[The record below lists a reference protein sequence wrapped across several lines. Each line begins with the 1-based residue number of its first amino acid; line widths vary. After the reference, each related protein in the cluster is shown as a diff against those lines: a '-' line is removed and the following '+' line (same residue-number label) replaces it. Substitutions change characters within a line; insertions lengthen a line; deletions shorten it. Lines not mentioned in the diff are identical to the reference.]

1 MITINIVDRL
11 VGPIIKKEVKYLLP
25 KFSVK
30 KPLTVFVSVI
40 MVLMLGFVSFTKMTP
55 DLLPSIDLPYVIAM
69 TTYPG
74 SNPEK
79 IETTVTK
86 PIEQAVATTSGIK
99 NVTSVSNENYSVVIM
114 EFNQDT
120 NMDTAMLDLNGKI
133 DLIKDSLED
142 GVGSTTLM
150 QLNPDMMPVMTL
162 SIDVDGMDINEV
174 SKYVTNEVIP
184 KFERINGVA
193 SVTGVGL
200 VEKQLEI
207 SLDKDKIDEL
217 NEKLKYS
224 VTSDLDKQ
232 QSKLDSAKS
241 EIQNGKAALEEES
254 NKQMKKLLEAS
265 SQLQSGISQ
274 LESMAGI
281 LNSTGSSKEDL
292 ENYVVNATSTLNNTK
307 SKLDELKNQLNNL
320 PEDSTVDKNQLQDD
334 ISSLEGVITSL
345 QTAISNTSQGINAI
359 DSLETLKKQQQQLED
374 AKLTLSQELTK
385 ATVQL
390 SVSEAQIESAETQ
403 LNEARKQ
410 ALESADITE
419 KITPETI
426 NQILAAENFSMP
438 AGYVSDDETEY
449 SVKVGDKFNTI
460 NEVKNLILF
469 SMDGIG
475 DVYLKDIASVEMSDN
490 SSESY
495 TNINGNPGVMLSFQ
509 KTSTASTTN
518 VCNEINSVSKDL
530 INNNDNLHILSLM
543 DQGIYIDFIVSSVL
557 KNLVYGGILAIIVLL
572 VFLKSIKPTI
582 VIAFSIPISLLF
594 AIVLMYFSGVTLNI
608 ISLSGL
614 ALGVGMLV
622 DNSIVVIE
630 NIYRLR
636 NQGIGKFKAAVYGA
650 RQVSGAIFASTLTTI
665 CVFLPIVF
673 TEGITRQ
680 LFTDMGLTIAYS
692 LIASL
697 IVALTLVPCMAS
709 NLLSNVDEK
718 THPLF
723 DKIINTYEKLLRLCL
738 KFKPVVLCLAVGLL
752 ILSAFATTKIG
763 TSFMPEMD
771 SPQMMAT
778 INIDSDFSKEE
789 ARDIVDNVVQQVL
802 TIDDIK
808 GIGAMDS
815 SNSMSFGSSSSNNPN
830 NMSAYII
837 LKDDKKKSN
846 DEISEEIK
854 EKTKSLDCE
863 VTVSSSSMDTSSLG
877 GSGLNIMVKGD
888 SLDKLKDI
896 SDDLVNMLS
905 DIEGTTNIDG
915 GMGLNTQEERII
927 INKNEA
933 MKYGLTVAQVF
944 QQVSSELSKE
954 TTSTTLTINSEDY
967 PVIIV
972 NHDSSDLN
980 ELEDIEVKGTEG
992 TETVSV
998 KLKDISSISMADTPA
1013 SINHDNQ
1020 TRYISVTAAIDSKH
1034 NIGLVSRE
1042 VQAKLDNYKTPSG
1055 YEIDMSGETESI
1067 NQAISDLVKM
1077 IALAIAFIYLIM
1089 VAQFQSLL
1097 SPFIVMFTIPLAFT
1111 GGLLALVLTGQ
1122 ELSVIS
1128 MLGFLVLAGVV
1139 VNNGIVFVDYV
1150 NQLRINGLSKKEA
1163 LIEAGRTRIRPILMT
1178 ALTTILAMST
1188 MALGVGMGSE
1198 MSQSLAIVTIG
1209 GLAYATLLTLFVV
1222 PTLYDIFHRRK
1233 ELRQIIIDEED

>member
-1 MITINIVDRL
+1 M
-11 VGPIIKKEVKYLLP
+11 LP
-25 KFSVK
+25 KFSVR

-74 SNPEK
+74 SSPEK

-86 PIEQAVATTSGIK
+86 PIEQAVSTTSGIK
-99 NVTSVSNENYSVVIM
+99 NVTSVSNENYSVVIL

-142 GVGSTTLM
+142 GVGATTLM

-162 SIDVDGMDINEV
+162 SIDVDNMDIQEV
-174 SKYVTNEVIP
+174 STYVNNEIIP

-193 SVTGVGL
+193 SVTGTGL

-207 SLDKDKIDEL
+207 SLNKDKIDQLNKEL
-217 NEKLKYS
+217 KSS
-224 VTSDLDKQ
+224 VTSKLDKQ
-232 QSKLDSAKS
+232 QSQLNNAKS
-241 EIQNGKAALEEES
+241 EIKNGKAALEKQS
-254 NKQMKKLLEAS
+254 NTQMKKLLEAS

-292 ENYVVNATSTLNNTK
+292 EKYITSATTTLNDTK
-307 SKLDELKNQLNNL
+307 SKLKYLKEQLNDL
-320 PEDSTVDKNQLQDD
+320 PEESTVDKKQLQKD
-334 ISSLEGVITSL
+334 IASLESIITSL
-345 QTAISNTSQGINAI
+345 EKAIANAGQGIGAI
-359 DSLETLKKQQQQLED
+359 DSLETLKKQQKELES

-390 SVSEAQIESAETQ
+390 SLSESQIKSAETQ

-410 ALESADITE
+410 ALESADITN

-426 NQILAAENFSMP
+426 NQILTAENFSMP
-438 AGYVSDDETEY
+438 AGYISDDETEY
-449 SVKVGDKFNTI
+449 SVKVGDKFTSI

-469 SMDGIG
+469 SMDGVG
-475 DVYLKDIASVEMSDN
+475 DVHLKDIANVKMSDN
-490 SSESY
+490 SSDSY
-495 TNINGNPGVMLSFQ
+495 TNVNGNAGVILSFQ
-509 KTSTASTTN
+509 KTSTASTTK
-518 VCNEINSVSKDL
+518 VCNEINKVIKDL
-530 INNNDNLHILSLM
+530 NNSNDKLHILSLM
-543 DQGIYIDFIVSSVL
+543 DQGVYIDFIISSVL
-557 KNLVYGGILAIIVLL
+557 DNLIYGGILAIIVLL
-572 VFLKSIKPTI
+572 IFLKSIKPTI

-636 NQGIGKFKAAVYGA
+636 NKGMGKFKAAVYGA

-718 THPLF
+718 PHPLF
-723 DKIINTYEKLLRLCL
+723 DKIVDGYEKLLRLCL
-738 KFKPVVLCLAVGLL
+738 RFKPVVLCFSVALL
-752 ILSAFATTKIG
+752 IVAAFATTKIG
-763 TSFMPEMD
+763 TSFMPKMD

-778 INIDSDFSKEE
+778 INIDSDLPKDE
-789 ARDIVDNVVQQVL
+789 ARHITDQVVQQVL
-802 TIDDIK
+802 TINDVE
-808 GIGAMDS
+808 GIGAMNS
-815 SNSMSFGSSSSNNPN
+815 SGTMSFGTSSNNPN
-830 NMSAYII
+830 NMSAYVI
-837 LKDDKKKSN
+837 LKDDKKKTN

-854 EKTKSLDCE
+854 EKTKSLNCE

-877 GSGLNIMVKGD
+877 GSGLKIIVKGD
-888 SLDKLKDI
+888 DLDELKKI
-896 SDDLVNMLS
+896 SDDLVGMLS
-905 DIEGTTNIDG
+905 KIEGTTGING
-915 GMGLNTQEERII
+915 GMGVTTKEEKIV
-927 INKNEA
+927 INKNKA

-944 QQVSSELSKE
+944 QQVSAKLSTE

-972 NHDSSDLN
+972 NNNTSNLDKLKN
-980 ELEDIEVKGTEG
+980 VEITGTKGTKS
-992 TETVSV
+992 VSV
-998 KLKDISSISMADTPA
+998 KLKDISSIEMTDTPT

-1020 TRYISVTAAIDSKH
+1020 TRYISVTAGIDSKH
-1034 NIGLVSRE
+1034 NIGLVSKE
-1042 VQAKLDNYKTPSG
+1042 VQSKLDDYKAPTG
-1055 YEIDMSGETESI
+1055 YEIKMGGETESI
-1067 NQAISDLVKM
+1067 NQAISDLIKM

-1111 GGLLALVLTGQ
+1111 GGLLALIITGQ

-1150 NQLRINGLSKKEA
+1150 NQLRINGLNKKDA

-1188 MALGVGMGSE
+1188 MALGVGMGAE
-1198 MSQSLAIVTIG
+1198 MSQALAIVTIG
-1209 GLAYATLLTLFVV
+1209 GLTYATLLTLFVV

>member
-1 MITINIVDRL
+1 M
-11 VGPIIKKEVKYLLP
+11 KYLLP
-25 KFSVK
+25 KFSVR
-30 KPLTVFVSVI
+30 KPFTVFVSVI

-74 SNPEK
+74 SSPEK

-86 PIEQAVATTSGIK
+86 PIEKAVSTTSGIK
-99 NVTSVSNENYSVVIM
+99 NVTSVSNENYSVVIL

-142 GVGSTTLM
+142 GVGATTLM

-162 SIDVDGMDINEV
+162 SIDVDNMDIQEV
-174 SKYVTNEVIP
+174 STYVNNEIIP

-193 SVTGVGL
+193 SVTGTGL

-207 SLDKDKIDEL
+207 SLNKDKIDQLNNEL
-217 NEKLKYS
+217 KSN
-224 VTSDLDKQ
+224 VTSKLDKQ
-232 QSKLDSAKS
+232 QSQLNNAKS
-241 EIQNGKAALEEES
+241 EIKNGKAALEKQS
-254 NKQMKKLLEAS
+254 NAQMKKLLEAS
-265 SQLQSGISQ
+265 SQLQSGIGQ

-292 ENYVVNATSTLNNTK
+292 EKYITSATTTLNDTK
-307 SKLDELKNQLNNL
+307 SKLKDLKEQLNDL
-320 PEDSTVDKNQLQDD
+320 PEGSAVDKKQLQEN
-334 ISSLEGVITSL
+334 IANLESIITSL
-345 QTAISNTSQGINAI
+345 EKAIANAGQGIGAI
-359 DSLETLKKQQQQLED
+359 DSLETLKKQQKELES

-390 SVSEAQIESAETQ
+390 SVSESQIKSAETQ

-410 ALESADITE
+410 ALESADITN

-426 NQILAAENFSMP
+426 NQILTAENFSMP
-438 AGYVSDDETEY
+438 AGYISDDETEY
-449 SVKVGDKFNTI
+449 SVKVGDKFTSI

-475 DVYLKDIASVEMSDN
+475 DVHLKDIANVKMSDN
-490 SSESY
+490 SSHSY
-495 TNINGNPGVMLSFQ
+495 TNVNGNAGVILSFQ
-509 KTSTASTTN
+509 KTSTASTTK
-518 VCNEINSVSKDL
+518 VCNEINKVIKDL
-530 INNNDNLHILSLM
+530 NNSNDKLHILSLM
-543 DQGIYIDFIVSSVL
+543 DQGVYIDFIISSVL
-557 KNLVYGGILAIIVLL
+557 DNLIYGGILAIIVLL
-572 VFLKSIKPTI
+572 IFLKSIKPTI

-636 NQGIGKFKAAVYGA
+636 NKGMDKFKAAVYGA

-718 THPLF
+718 SHPLF
-723 DKIINTYEKLLRLCL
+723 DKIVDGYEKLLRLCL
-738 KFKPVVLCLAVGLL
+738 RFKPVVLCFSIALL
-752 ILSAFATTKIG
+752 IVAAFATTKIG
-763 TSFMPEMD
+763 TSFMPKMD

-778 INIDSDFSKEE
+778 INIDSDLPKDE
-789 ARDIVDNVVQQVL
+789 ARHIADQVVQQVL
-802 TIDDIK
+802 TIEDVE
-808 GIGAMDS
+808 GIGAMNS
-815 SNSMSFGSSSSNNPN
+815 SGTMSFGTSSNNPN
-830 NMSAYII
+830 NMSAYVI
-837 LKDDKKKSN
+837 LKDDKKKTN

-854 EKTKSLDCE
+854 EKTKSLKCE

-877 GSGLNIMVKGD
+877 GSGLKIIVKGD
-888 SLDKLKDI
+888 DLDELKKI
-896 SDDLVNMLS
+896 SDDLVGMLS
-905 DIEGTTNIDG
+905 NIEGTTDING
-915 GMGLNTQEERII
+915 GMGVTTKEEKIV
-927 INKNEA
+927 INKNKA

-944 QQVSSELSKE
+944 QQVSAKLSTE

-972 NHDSSDLN
+972 NNNTSNLDKLKN
-980 ELEDIEVKGTEG
+980 VEITGTKGTESI
-992 TETVSV
+992 SV
-998 KLKDISSISMADTPA
+998 KLKDISSIEMTDTPT

-1020 TRYISVTAAIDSKH
+1020 TRYISVTASIDSKH
-1034 NIGLVSRE
+1034 NIGLISKE
-1042 VQAKLDNYKTPSG
+1042 VQSKLDDYKAPIG
-1055 YEIDMSGETESI
+1055 YEIKMGGETESI
-1067 NQAISDLVKM
+1067 NQAISDLIKM

-1111 GGLLALVLTGQ
+1111 GGLLALIITGQ

-1150 NQLRINGLSKKEA
+1150 NQLRISGLNKKDA

-1188 MALGVGMGSE
+1188 MALGVGMGAE

-1209 GLAYATLLTLFVV
+1209 GLTYATLLTLFVV

>member
-1 MITINIVDRL
+1 M
-11 VGPIIKKEVKYLLP
+11 LP
-25 KFSVK
+25 KFSVR

-74 SNPEK
+74 SSPEK

-86 PIEQAVATTSGIK
+86 PIEQAVSTTSGIK
-99 NVTSVSNENYSVVIM
+99 NVTSVSNENYSVVIL

-142 GVGSTTLM
+142 GVGATTLM

-162 SIDVDGMDINEV
+162 SIDVDNMDIQEV
-174 SKYVTNEVIP
+174 STYVNNEIIP

-193 SVTGVGL
+193 SVTGTGL

-207 SLDKDKIDEL
+207 SLNKDKIDQLNKEL
-217 NEKLKYS
+217 KSS
-224 VTSDLDKQ
+224 VTSKLDKQ
-232 QSKLDSAKS
+232 QSQLNNAKS
-241 EIQNGKAALEEES
+241 EIKNGKAALEKQS
-254 NKQMKKLLEAS
+254 NTQMKKLLEAS

-292 ENYVVNATSTLNNTK
+292 EKYITSATTTLNDTK
-307 SKLDELKNQLNNL
+307 SKLKYLKEQLNDL
-320 PEDSTVDKNQLQDD
+320 PEESAVDKKQLQKD
-334 ISSLEGVITSL
+334 IASLESIITSL
-345 QTAISNTSQGINAI
+345 EKAIANAGQGIGAI
-359 DSLETLKKQQQQLED
+359 DSLETLKKQQKELES

-390 SVSEAQIESAETQ
+390 SLSESQIKSAETQ

-410 ALESADITE
+410 ALESADITN

-426 NQILAAENFSMP
+426 NQILTAENFSMP
-438 AGYVSDDETEY
+438 AGYISDDETEY
-449 SVKVGDKFNTI
+449 SVKVGDKFTSI

-469 SMDGIG
+469 SMDGVG
-475 DVYLKDIASVEMSDN
+475 DVHLKDIANVKMSDN
-490 SSESY
+490 SSDSY
-495 TNINGNPGVMLSFQ
+495 TNVNGNAGVILSFQ
-509 KTSTASTTN
+509 KTSTASTTK
-518 VCNEINSVSKDL
+518 VCNEINKVIKDL
-530 INNNDNLHILSLM
+530 NNSNDKLHILSLM
-543 DQGIYIDFIVSSVL
+543 DQGVYIDFIISSVL
-557 KNLVYGGILAIIVLL
+557 DNLIYGGILAIIVLL
-572 VFLKSIKPTI
+572 IFLKSIKPTI

-636 NQGIGKFKAAVYGA
+636 NKGMGKFKAAVYGA

-718 THPLF
+718 PHPLF
-723 DKIINTYEKLLRLCL
+723 DKIVDGYEKLLRLCL
-738 KFKPVVLCLAVGLL
+738 RFKPVVLCFSVALL
-752 ILSAFATTKIG
+752 IVAAFATTKIG
-763 TSFMPEMD
+763 TSFMPKMD

-778 INIDSDFSKEE
+778 INIDSDLPKDE
-789 ARDIVDNVVQQVL
+789 ARHITDQVVQQVL
-802 TIDDIK
+802 TINDVE
-808 GIGAMDS
+808 GIGAMNS
-815 SNSMSFGSSSSNNPN
+815 SGTMSFGTSSNNPN
-830 NMSAYII
+830 NMSAYVI
-837 LKDDKKKSN
+837 LKDDKKKTN

-854 EKTKSLDCE
+854 EKTKSLNCE

-877 GSGLNIMVKGD
+877 GSGLKIIVKGD
-888 SLDKLKDI
+888 DLDELKKI
-896 SDDLVNMLS
+896 SDDLVGMLS
-905 DIEGTTNIDG
+905 NIEGTTDING
-915 GMGLNTQEERII
+915 GMGVTTKEEKIV
-927 INKNEA
+927 INKNKA

-944 QQVSSELSKE
+944 QQVSAKLSTE

-972 NHDSSDLN
+972 NNNTSNLDKLKN
-980 ELEDIEVKGTEG
+980 VEITGTKGTKS
-992 TETVSV
+992 VSV
-998 KLKDISSISMADTPA
+998 KLKDISSIEMTDTPT

-1020 TRYISVTAAIDSKH
+1020 TRYISVTAGIDSKH
-1034 NIGLVSRE
+1034 NIGLVSKE
-1042 VQAKLDNYKTPSG
+1042 VQSKLDDYKAPTG
-1055 YEIDMSGETESI
+1055 YEIKMGGETESI
-1067 NQAISDLVKM
+1067 NQAISDLIKM

-1111 GGLLALVLTGQ
+1111 GGLLALIITGQ

-1150 NQLRINGLSKKEA
+1150 NQLRINGLNKKDA

-1188 MALGVGMGSE
+1188 MALGVGMGAE
-1198 MSQSLAIVTIG
+1198 MSQALAIVTIG
-1209 GLAYATLLTLFVV
+1209 GLTYATLLTLFVV

>member
-1 MITINIVDRL
+1 M
-11 VGPIIKKEVKYLLP
+11 LP
-25 KFSVK
+25 KFSVR

-74 SNPEK
+74 SSPEK

-86 PIEQAVATTSGIK
+86 PIEQAVSTTSGIK
-99 NVTSVSNENYSVVIM
+99 NVTSVSNENYSVVIL

-142 GVGSTTLM
+142 GVGATTLM

-162 SIDVDGMDINEV
+162 SIDVDNMDIQEV
-174 SKYVTNEVIP
+174 STYVNNEIIP

-193 SVTGVGL
+193 SVTGTGL

-207 SLDKDKIDEL
+207 SLNKDKIDQLNKEL
-217 NEKLKYS
+217 KSS
-224 VTSDLDKQ
+224 VTSKLDKQ
-232 QSKLDSAKS
+232 QSQLNNAKS
-241 EIQNGKAALEEES
+241 EIKNGKAALEKQS
-254 NKQMKKLLEAS
+254 NTQMKKLLEAS

-292 ENYVVNATSTLNNTK
+292 EKYITSATTTLNDTK
-307 SKLDELKNQLNNL
+307 SKLKYLKEQLNDL
-320 PEDSTVDKNQLQDD
+320 PEESAVDKKQLQKD
-334 ISSLEGVITSL
+334 IASLESIITSL
-345 QTAISNTSQGINAI
+345 EKAIANAGQGIGAI
-359 DSLETLKKQQQQLED
+359 DSLETLKKQQKELES

-385 ATVQL
+385 ATIQL
-390 SVSEAQIESAETQ
+390 SLSESQIKSAETQ

-410 ALESADITE
+410 ALESADITN

-426 NQILAAENFSMP
+426 NQILTAENFSMP
-438 AGYVSDDETEY
+438 AGYISDDETEY
-449 SVKVGDKFNTI
+449 SVKVGDKFTSI

-469 SMDGIG
+469 SMDGVG
-475 DVYLKDIASVEMSDN
+475 DVHLKDIANVKMSDN
-490 SSESY
+490 SSDSY
-495 TNINGNPGVMLSFQ
+495 TNVNGNAGVILSFQ
-509 KTSTASTTN
+509 KTSTASTTK
-518 VCNEINSVSKDL
+518 VCNEINKVIKDL
-530 INNNDNLHILSLM
+530 NNSNDKLHILSLM
-543 DQGIYIDFIVSSVL
+543 DQGVYIDFIISSVL
-557 KNLVYGGILAIIVLL
+557 DNLIYGGILAIIVLL
-572 VFLKSIKPTI
+572 IFLKSIKPTI

-636 NQGIGKFKAAVYGA
+636 NKGMGKFKAAVYGA

-718 THPLF
+718 PHPLF
-723 DKIINTYEKLLRLCL
+723 DKIVDGYEKLLRLCL
-738 KFKPVVLCLAVGLL
+738 RFKPVVLCFSVALL
-752 ILSAFATTKIG
+752 IVAAFATTKIG
-763 TSFMPEMD
+763 TSFMPKMD

-778 INIDSDFSKEE
+778 INIDSDLPKDE
-789 ARDIVDNVVQQVL
+789 ARHITDQVVQQVL
-802 TIDDIK
+802 TIDDVE
-808 GIGAMDS
+808 GIGAMNS
-815 SNSMSFGSSSSNNPN
+815 SGTMSFGTSSNNPN
-830 NMSAYII
+830 NMSAYVI
-837 LKDDKKKSN
+837 LKDDKKKTN

-854 EKTKSLDCE
+854 EKTKSLNCE

-877 GSGLNIMVKGD
+877 GSGLKIIVKGD
-888 SLDKLKDI
+888 DLDELKKI
-896 SDDLVNMLS
+896 SDDLVGMLS
-905 DIEGTTNIDG
+905 KIEGTTDING
-915 GMGLNTQEERII
+915 GMGVTTKEEKIV
-927 INKNEA
+927 INKNKA

-944 QQVSSELSKE
+944 QQVSAKLSTE

-972 NHDSSDLN
+972 NNNTSNLDKLKN
-980 ELEDIEVKGTEG
+980 VEITGTKGTES
-992 TETVSV
+992 VSV
-998 KLKDISSISMADTPA
+998 KLKDISSIEMTDTPT

-1020 TRYISVTAAIDSKH
+1020 TRYISVTAGIDSKH
-1034 NIGLVSRE
+1034 NIGLVSKE
-1042 VQAKLDNYKTPSG
+1042 VQSKLDDYKAPTG
-1055 YEIDMSGETESI
+1055 YEIKMGGETESI
-1067 NQAISDLVKM
+1067 NQAISDLIKM

-1111 GGLLALVLTGQ
+1111 GGLLALIITGQ

-1150 NQLRINGLSKKEA
+1150 NQLRINGLNKKDA

-1188 MALGVGMGSE
+1188 MALGVGMGAE

-1209 GLAYATLLTLFVV
+1209 GLTYATLLTLFVV

>member
-1 MITINIVDRL
+1 M
-11 VGPIIKKEVKYLLP
+11 LP
-25 KFSVK
+25 KFSVR
-30 KPLTVFVSVI
+30 KPLTVLVSVI
-40 MVLMLGFVSFTKMTP
+40 LVLMLGFVSFTKMTP
-55 DLLPSIDLPYVIAM
+55 DLLPSIDLPYVIAI

-86 PIEQAVATTSGIK
+86 PIEQTVATTSGVK
-99 NVTSVSNENYSVVIM
+99 NVTSISNENYSVVIL

-142 GVGSTTLM
+142 GVGATTLM
-150 QLNPDMMPVMTL
+150 QLNPDMMPIMTL
-162 SIDVDGMDINEV
+162 SVDVDGMDIEDVSTYVNNEI
-174 SKYVTNEVIP
+174 IP
-184 KFERINGVA
+184 DFERINGVA
-193 SVTGVGL
+193 SVTAIGL

-207 SLDKDKIDEL
+207 SLNKDKIDEL
-217 NEKLKYS
+217 NNKLKSS
-224 VTSDLDKQ
+224 VTAKLDKQ

-241 EIQNGKAALEEES
+241 EIENGKTALKEQS
-254 NKQMKKLLEAS
+254 KTQMKKLLEAS
-265 SQLQSGISQ
+265 SQLQSGINQ
-274 LESMAGI
+274 LESIAGI

-292 ENYVVNATSTLNNTK
+292 EKYISSATETLSDTK
-307 SKLDELKNQLNNL
+307 SKLKELKRQLNDL
-320 PEDSTVDKNQLQDD
+320 PEDSNVDKKKLQEDIESLEKV
-334 ISSLEGVITSL
+334 ISSLEKAILNAGQGVS
-345 QTAISNTSQGINAI
+345 AV
-359 DSLETLKKQQQQLED
+359 DSLETLKKQQEQLES
-374 AKLTLSQELTK
+374 AKLTLSQELSK
-385 ATVQL
+385 ASAQL
-390 SVSEAQIESAETQ
+390 AIGEAQIETAETQ

-410 ALESADITE
+410 ALDSADITD

-438 AGYVSDDETEY
+438 AGYISDDETEY
-449 SVKVGDKFNTI
+449 SVKIGDKFTSI
-460 NEVKNLILF
+460 NEVKNLVLF

-475 DVYLKDIASVEMSDN
+475 DVQLKDIANIEMTDN
-490 SSESY
+490 SSDSY
-495 TNINGNPGVMLSFQ
+495 TNINGNPGVILSFQ
-509 KTSTASTTN
+509 KTSTASTTK
-518 VCNEINSVSKDL
+518 VCNEINNTIEDL
-530 INNNDNLHILSLM
+530 TTSNNNLHVLSLM
-543 DQGIYIDFIVSSVL
+543 DQGVYIDFIISNVL
-557 KNLVYGGILAIIVLL
+557 ENLVYGGILAIFVLL

-636 NQGIGKFKAAVYGA
+636 NQGMNKFKAAVQGA
-650 RQVSGAIFASTLTTI
+650 RQVSGAIFSSTLTTI

-718 THPLF
+718 SHPLF
-723 DKIINTYEKLLRLCL
+723 DKMVNYYEKLLRLCL
-738 KFKPVVLCLAVGLL
+738 KFKPVVLSLTIGLL
-752 ILSAFATTKIG
+752 VLAAFVTTKLG
-763 TSFMPEMD
+763 TSFIPEMD
-771 SPQMMAT
+771 SPQITAT
-778 INIDSDFSKEE
+778 INLDRDLPKEE
-789 ARDIVDNVVQQVL
+789 ARDITDKVVKQIL
-802 TIDDIK
+802 TIDDVE

-815 SNSMSFGSSSSNNPN
+815 SSTSMFSTSSSNNPN
-830 NMSAYII
+830 SMSAYII

-854 EKTKSLDCE
+854 EKTKSLNCDIS
-863 VTVSSSSMDTSSLG
+863 VSSSSMDMSSLG

-888 SLDKLKDI
+888 DLDKLKDI
-896 SDDLVNMLS
+896 SDDLVKIIS
-905 DIEGTTNIDG
+905 GIEGTTNVNG
-915 GMGLNTQEERII
+915 GISVTNKEERIV
-927 INKNEA
+927 INKNKA

-944 QQVSSELSKE
+944 QQVSSELKAN
-954 TTSTTLTINSEDY
+954 TTSTTLSIDSEDY

-972 NHDSSDLN
+972 NHDTLNSSQLKN
-980 ELEDIEVKGTEG
+980 LEIKGTENNQPK
-992 TETVSV
+992 TI
-998 KLKDISSISMADTPA
+998 KLKNICSIKMADSPT

-1020 TRYISVTAAIDSKH
+1020 TRYISVKASIDSNH
-1034 NIGLVSRE
+1034 NIGLVSKE
-1042 VQAKLDNYKTPSG
+1042 VKKQLDNYKTPNG
-1055 YEIDMSGETESI
+1055 YDIEISGETESI
-1067 NQAISDLVKM
+1067 NQALSDLVKM

-1111 GGLLALVLTGQ
+1111 GGLLALLITGQ
-1122 ELSVIS
+1122 DLSVIS
-1128 MLGFLVLAGVV
+1128 MLGFLVLAGIV

-1150 NQLRINGLSKKEA
+1150 NQLRISGLNKKDA

-1188 MALGVGMGSE
+1188 MAVGTGMGSE
-1198 MSQSLAIVTIG
+1198 ISRSLAIVTIG
-1209 GLAYATLLTLFVV
+1209 GLTYATLLTLFVV
-1222 PTLYDIFHRRK
+1222 PALYDIFHRRK
-1233 ELRQIIIDEED
+1233 ELREIIIYEED

>member
-1 MITINIVDRL
+1 M
-11 VGPIIKKEVKYLLP
+11 LP
-25 KFSVK
+25 KFSVR
-30 KPLTVFVSVI
+30 KPLTVFVSVVMI
-40 MVLMLGFVSFTKMTP
+40 LMLGFVSFTKMTP

-74 SNPEK
+74 SSPEK

-86 PIEQAVATTSGIK
+86 PIEQAVSTTSGIK
-99 NVTSVSNENYSVVIM
+99 NVTSVSNENYSVVIL

-162 SIDVDGMDINEV
+162 SVDVDNMDVEEV
-174 SKYVTNEVIP
+174 STYVNNEIIP

-200 VEKQLEI
+200 VEKQLKV
-207 SLDKDKIDEL
+207 SLNKDKIDQLNKEL
-217 NEKLKYS
+217 KSS
-224 VTSDLDKQ
+224 VTSELDKQ
-232 QSKLDSAKS
+232 QSQLNNTNS
-241 EIQNGKAALEEES
+241 EIQKGKATLEKQS
-254 NKQMKKLLEAS
+254 NAQMKKLLEAS
-265 SQLQSGISQ
+265 SQLQSGINQ

-292 ENYVVNATSTLNNTK
+292 EKYIASATTTLNNTK
-307 SKLDELKNQLNNL
+307 SKLKDLKEQLNDL
-320 PEDSTVDKNQLQDD
+320 PEDSAVDKEQLQQD
-334 ISSLEGVITSL
+334 ISNLESIITSL
-345 QTAISNTSQGINAI
+345 EKAISNAGQGVGAV
-359 DSLETLKKQQQQLED
+359 DSLETLKKQQKELES

-390 SVSEAQIESAETQ
+390 SVNESQIKSAETQ

-410 ALESADITE
+410 ALESADITD

-426 NQILAAENFSMP
+426 NQILTAENFSMP
-438 AGYVSDDETEY
+438 AGYISDDETEY
-449 SVKVGDKFNTI
+449 SVKVGDKFTSI

-475 DVYLKDIASVEMSDN
+475 DVHLKDIANVKMSDN
-490 SSESY
+490 SSDSY
-495 TNINGNPGVMLSFQ
+495 TNINGNAGVMLSFQ
-509 KTSTASTTN
+509 KTSTASTTK
-518 VCNEINSVSKDL
+518 VCKEINKVIKDL
-530 INNNDNLHILSLM
+530 NNSNDKLHILSLM
-543 DQGIYIDFIVSSVL
+543 DQGVYIDFIISSVL
-557 KNLVYGGILAIIVLL
+557 NNLIYGGILAIIVLL
-572 VFLKSIKPTI
+572 IFLKSIKPTI

-636 NQGIGKFKAAVYGA
+636 NKGMGKFKAAVYGA

-709 NLLSNVDEK
+709 NLLSNIDEK
-718 THPLF
+718 SHPLF
-723 DKIINTYEKLLRLCL
+723 DKIVDGYEKLLRLCL
-738 KFKPVVLCLAVGLL
+738 RFKPVVLCFSVALL
-752 ILSAFATTKIG
+752 IVVAFATAKIG
-763 TSFMPEMD
+763 TSFMPKMD

-778 INIDSDFSKEE
+778 INLDSVLPKDE
-789 ARDIVDNVVQQVL
+789 ARHITDQVVQQVL
-802 TIDDIK
+802 TIKDVK
-808 GIGAMDS
+808 GIGAMNS
-815 SNSMSFGSSSSNNPN
+815 SGTMSFGTSSNNPN
-830 NMSAYII
+830 NMSAYVI
-837 LKDDKKKSN
+837 LKDDKKKTN

-854 EKTKSLDCE
+854 EKTKSLNCE

-877 GSGLNIMVKGD
+877 ESGLQIIVKGD
-888 SLDKLKDI
+888 DLDELKKI
-896 SDDLVNMLS
+896 SDDLVGMLS
-905 DIEGTTNIDG
+905 KIEGTTDING
-915 GMGLNTQEERII
+915 GMGVTTKEEKIV
-927 INKNEA
+927 INKNKA

-944 QQVSSELSKE
+944 QQVSAKLSTE

-972 NHDSSDLN
+972 NNNTSNLDKLKN
-980 ELEDIEVKGTEG
+980 VEITGTKGTES
-992 TETVSV
+992 VSV
-998 KLKDISSISMADTPA
+998 KLKDISSIEMTDTPT

-1020 TRYISVTAAIDSKH
+1020 TRYISVTAGIDSKH
-1034 NIGLVSRE
+1034 NIGLVSKE
-1042 VQAKLDNYKTPSG
+1042 VQSKLDDYKSPTG
-1055 YEIDMSGETESI
+1055 YEIKMGGETESI
-1067 NQAISDLVKM
+1067 NQAISDLIKM

-1111 GGLLALVLTGQ
+1111 GGLLALIITGQ

-1150 NQLRINGLSKKEA
+1150 NQLRISGLNKKEA
-1163 LIEAGRTRIRPILMT
+1163 LIEAGRTRMRPILMT

-1188 MALGVGMGSE
+1188 MALGVGMGAE
-1198 MSQSLAIVTIG
+1198 ISQALAIVTIG

-1233 ELRQIIIDEED
+1233 ELRQIIIDEEE

>member
-1 MITINIVDRL
+1 M
-11 VGPIIKKEVKYLLP
+11 LP
-25 KFSVK
+25 KFSVR

-74 SNPEK
+74 SSPEK

-86 PIEQAVATTSGIK
+86 PIEQAVSTTSGIK
-99 NVTSVSNENYSVVIM
+99 NVTSVSNENYSVVIL

-142 GVGSTTLM
+142 GVGATTLM

-162 SIDVDGMDINEV
+162 SIDVDNMDIQEV
-174 SKYVTNEVIP
+174 STYVNNEIIP

-193 SVTGVGL
+193 SVTGTGL

-207 SLDKDKIDEL
+207 SLNKDKIDQLNKEL
-217 NEKLKYS
+217 KSS
-224 VTSDLDKQ
+224 VTSKLDKQ
-232 QSKLDSAKS
+232 QSQLNNAKS
-241 EIQNGKAALEEES
+241 EIKNGKAALEKQS
-254 NKQMKKLLEAS
+254 NTQMKKLLEAS

-292 ENYVVNATSTLNNTK
+292 EKYITSATTTLNDTK
-307 SKLDELKNQLNNL
+307 SKLKYLKEQLNDL
-320 PEDSTVDKNQLQDD
+320 PEESAVDKKQLQKD
-334 ISSLEGVITSL
+334 IASLESIITSL
-345 QTAISNTSQGINAI
+345 EKAIANAGQGIGAI
-359 DSLETLKKQQQQLED
+359 DSLETLKKQQKELES

-390 SVSEAQIESAETQ
+390 SLSESQIKSAETQ

-410 ALESADITE
+410 ALESADITN

-426 NQILAAENFSMP
+426 NQILTAENFSMP
-438 AGYVSDDETEY
+438 AGYISDDETEY
-449 SVKVGDKFNTI
+449 SVKVGDKFTSI

-469 SMDGIG
+469 SMDGVG
-475 DVYLKDIASVEMSDN
+475 DVHLKDIANVKMSDN
-490 SSESY
+490 SSDSY
-495 TNINGNPGVMLSFQ
+495 TNVNGNAGVILSFQ
-509 KTSTASTTN
+509 KTSTASTTK
-518 VCNEINSVSKDL
+518 VCNEINKVIKDL
-530 INNNDNLHILSLM
+530 NNSNDKLHILSLM
-543 DQGIYIDFIVSSVL
+543 DQGVYIDFIISSVL
-557 KNLVYGGILAIIVLL
+557 DNLIYGGILAIIVLL
-572 VFLKSIKPTI
+572 IFLKSIKPTI

-636 NQGIGKFKAAVYGA
+636 NKGMGKFKAAVYGA

-718 THPLF
+718 PHPLF
-723 DKIINTYEKLLRLCL
+723 DKIVDGYEKLLRLCL
-738 KFKPVVLCLAVGLL
+738 RFKPVVLCFSVALL
-752 ILSAFATTKIG
+752 IVAAFATTKIG
-763 TSFMPEMD
+763 TSFMPKMD

-778 INIDSDFSKEE
+778 INIDSDLPKDE
-789 ARDIVDNVVQQVL
+789 ARHITDQVVQQVL
-802 TIDDIK
+802 TIDDVE
-808 GIGAMDS
+808 GIGAMNS
-815 SNSMSFGSSSSNNPN
+815 SGTMSFGTSSNNPN
-830 NMSAYII
+830 NMSAYVI
-837 LKDDKKKSN
+837 LKDDKKKTN

-854 EKTKSLDCE
+854 EKTKSLNCE

-877 GSGLNIMVKGD
+877 GSGLKIIVKGD
-888 SLDKLKDI
+888 DLDELKKI
-896 SDDLVNMLS
+896 SDDLVGMLS
-905 DIEGTTNIDG
+905 KIEGTTDING
-915 GMGLNTQEERII
+915 GMGVTTKEEKIV
-927 INKNEA
+927 INKNKA
-933 MKYGLTVAQVF
+933 MKHGLTVAQVF
-944 QQVSSELSKE
+944 QQVSAKLSTE

-972 NHDSSDLN
+972 NNNTSNLDKLKN
-980 ELEDIEVKGTEG
+980 VEITGTKGTES
-992 TETVSV
+992 VSV
-998 KLKDISSISMADTPA
+998 KLKDISSIEMTDTPT

-1020 TRYISVTAAIDSKH
+1020 TRYISVTAGIDSKH
-1034 NIGLVSRE
+1034 NIGLVSKE
-1042 VQAKLDNYKTPSG
+1042 VQSKLDDYKAPTG
-1055 YEIDMSGETESI
+1055 YEIKMGGETESI
-1067 NQAISDLVKM
+1067 NQAISDLIKM

-1111 GGLLALVLTGQ
+1111 GGLLALIITGQ

-1150 NQLRINGLSKKEA
+1150 NQLRINGLNKKDA

-1188 MALGVGMGSE
+1188 MALGVGMGAE
-1198 MSQSLAIVTIG
+1198 MSQALAIVTIG
-1209 GLAYATLLTLFVV
+1209 GLTYATLLTLFVV

>member
-1 MITINIVDRL
+1 M
-11 VGPIIKKEVKYLLP
+11 LP
-25 KFSVK
+25 KFSVR
-30 KPLTVFVSVI
+30 KPLTVFVSVVMI
-40 MVLMLGFVSFTKMTP
+40 LMLGFVSFTKMTP

-74 SNPEK
+74 SSPEK

-86 PIEQAVATTSGIK
+86 PIEQAVSTTSGIK
-99 NVTSVSNENYSVVIM
+99 NVTSVSNENYSVVIL

-162 SIDVDGMDINEV
+162 SVDVDNMDVEEV
-174 SKYVTNEVIP
+174 STYVNNEIIP

-200 VEKQLEI
+200 VEKQLKV
-207 SLDKDKIDEL
+207 SLNKDKIDQLNKEL
-217 NEKLKYS
+217 KSS
-224 VTSDLDKQ
+224 VTSELDKQ
-232 QSKLDSAKS
+232 QSQLNNTNS
-241 EIQNGKAALEEES
+241 EIQKGKATLEKQS
-254 NKQMKKLLEAS
+254 NAQMKKLLEAS
-265 SQLQSGISQ
+265 SQLQSGINQ

-292 ENYVVNATSTLNNTK
+292 EKYIASATTTLNNTK
-307 SKLDELKNQLNNL
+307 SKLKDLKEQLNDL
-320 PEDSTVDKNQLQDD
+320 PEDSAVDKEQLQQD
-334 ISSLEGVITSL
+334 ISNLESIITSL
-345 QTAISNTSQGINAI
+345 EKAISNAGQGVGAV
-359 DSLETLKKQQQQLED
+359 DSLETLKKQQKELES

-390 SVSEAQIESAETQ
+390 SVNESQIKSAETQ

-410 ALESADITE
+410 ALESADITD

-426 NQILAAENFSMP
+426 NQILTAENFSMP
-438 AGYVSDDETEY
+438 AGYISDDETEY
-449 SVKVGDKFNTI
+449 SVKVGDKFTSI
-460 NEVKNLILF
+460 NKVKNLILF

-475 DVYLKDIASVEMSDN
+475 DVHLKDIANVKMSDN
-490 SSESY
+490 SSDSY
-495 TNINGNPGVMLSFQ
+495 TNINGNAGVMLSFQ
-509 KTSTASTTN
+509 KTSTASTTK
-518 VCNEINSVSKDL
+518 VCKEINKVIKDL
-530 INNNDNLHILSLM
+530 NNSNDKLHILSLM
-543 DQGIYIDFIVSSVL
+543 DQGVYIDFIISSVL
-557 KNLVYGGILAIIVLL
+557 NNLIYGGILAIIVLL
-572 VFLKSIKPTI
+572 IFLKSIKPTI

-636 NQGIGKFKAAVYGA
+636 NKGMGKFKAAVYGA

-709 NLLSNVDEK
+709 NLLSNIDEK
-718 THPLF
+718 SHPLF
-723 DKIINTYEKLLRLCL
+723 DKIVDGYEKLLRLCL
-738 KFKPVVLCLAVGLL
+738 RFKPVVLCFSVALL
-752 ILSAFATTKIG
+752 IVVAFATAKIG
-763 TSFMPEMD
+763 TSFMPKMD

-778 INIDSDFSKEE
+778 INLDSVLPKDE
-789 ARDIVDNVVQQVL
+789 ARHITDQVVQQVL
-802 TIDDIK
+802 TIKDVK
-808 GIGAMDS
+808 GIGAMNS
-815 SNSMSFGSSSSNNPN
+815 SGTMSFGTSSNNPN
-830 NMSAYII
+830 NMSAYVI
-837 LKDDKKKSN
+837 LKDDKKKTN

-854 EKTKSLDCE
+854 EKTKSLNCE

-877 GSGLNIMVKGD
+877 ESGLQIIVKGD
-888 SLDKLKDI
+888 DLDELKKI
-896 SDDLVNMLS
+896 SDDLVGMLS
-905 DIEGTTNIDG
+905 KIEGTTDING
-915 GMGLNTQEERII
+915 GMGVTTKEEKIV
-927 INKNEA
+927 INKNKA

-944 QQVSSELSKE
+944 QQVSAKLSTE

-972 NHDSSDLN
+972 NNNTSNLDKLKN
-980 ELEDIEVKGTEG
+980 VEITGTKGTES
-992 TETVSV
+992 VSV
-998 KLKDISSISMADTPA
+998 KLKDISSIEMTDTPT

-1020 TRYISVTAAIDSKH
+1020 TRYISVTAGIDSKH
-1034 NIGLVSRE
+1034 NIGLVSKE
-1042 VQAKLDNYKTPSG
+1042 VQSKLDDYKSPTG
-1055 YEIDMSGETESI
+1055 YEIKMGGETESI
-1067 NQAISDLVKM
+1067 NQAISDLIKM

-1111 GGLLALVLTGQ
+1111 GGLLALIITGQ

-1150 NQLRINGLSKKEA
+1150 NQLRISGLNKKEA
-1163 LIEAGRTRIRPILMT
+1163 LIEAGRTRMRPILMT

-1188 MALGVGMGSE
+1188 MALGVGMGAE
-1198 MSQSLAIVTIG
+1198 ISQALAIVTIG

-1233 ELRQIIIDEED
+1233 ELRQIIIDEEE

>member
-1 MITINIVDRL
+1 M
-11 VGPIIKKEVKYLLP
+11 LP
-25 KFSVK
+25 KFSVR

-74 SNPEK
+74 SSPEK

-86 PIEQAVATTSGIK
+86 PIEQAVSTTSGIK
-99 NVTSVSNENYSVVIM
+99 NVTSVSNENYSVVIL

-142 GVGSTTLM
+142 GVGATTLM

-162 SIDVDGMDINEV
+162 SIDVDNMDIQEV
-174 SKYVTNEVIP
+174 STYVNNEIIP

-193 SVTGVGL
+193 SVTGTGL

-207 SLDKDKIDEL
+207 SLNKDKIDQLNKEL
-217 NEKLKYS
+217 KSS
-224 VTSDLDKQ
+224 VTSKLDKQ
-232 QSKLDSAKS
+232 QSQLNNAKS
-241 EIQNGKAALEEES
+241 EIKNGKAALEKQS
-254 NKQMKKLLEAS
+254 NTQMKKLLEAS

-292 ENYVVNATSTLNNTK
+292 EKYITSATTTLNDTK
-307 SKLDELKNQLNNL
+307 SKLKYLKEQLNDL
-320 PEDSTVDKNQLQDD
+320 PEESAVDKKQLQKD
-334 ISSLEGVITSL
+334 IASLESIITSL
-345 QTAISNTSQGINAI
+345 EKAIANAGQGIGAI
-359 DSLETLKKQQQQLED
+359 DSLETLKKQQKELES

-390 SVSEAQIESAETQ
+390 SISESQIKSAETQ

-410 ALESADITE
+410 ALESADITN

-426 NQILAAENFSMP
+426 NQILTAENFSMP
-438 AGYVSDDETEY
+438 AGYISDDETEY
-449 SVKVGDKFNTI
+449 SVKVGDKFTSI

-469 SMDGIG
+469 SMDGVG
-475 DVYLKDIASVEMSDN
+475 DVHLKDIANVKMSDN
-490 SSESY
+490 SSDSY
-495 TNINGNPGVMLSFQ
+495 TNVNGNAGVILSFQ
-509 KTSTASTTN
+509 KTSTASTTK
-518 VCNEINSVSKDL
+518 VCNEINKVIKDL
-530 INNNDNLHILSLM
+530 NNSNDKLHILSLM
-543 DQGIYIDFIVSSVL
+543 DQGVYIDFIISSVL
-557 KNLVYGGILAIIVLL
+557 DNLIYGGILAIIVLL
-572 VFLKSIKPTI
+572 IFLKSIKPTI

-636 NQGIGKFKAAVYGA
+636 NKGMGKFKAAVYGA

-718 THPLF
+718 PHPLF
-723 DKIINTYEKLLRLCL
+723 DKIVDGYEKLLRLCL
-738 KFKPVVLCLAVGLL
+738 RFKPVVLCFSVALL
-752 ILSAFATTKIG
+752 IVAAFATTKIG
-763 TSFMPEMD
+763 TSFMPKMD

-778 INIDSDFSKEE
+778 INIDSDLPKDE
-789 ARDIVDNVVQQVL
+789 ARHITDQVVQQVL
-802 TIDDIK
+802 TIDDVE
-808 GIGAMDS
+808 GIGAMNS
-815 SNSMSFGSSSSNNPN
+815 SGTMSFGTSSNNPN
-830 NMSAYII
+830 NMSAYVI
-837 LKDDKKKSN
+837 LKDDKKKTN

-854 EKTKSLDCE
+854 EKTKSLNCE

-877 GSGLNIMVKGD
+877 GSGLKIIVKGD
-888 SLDKLKDI
+888 DLDELKKI
-896 SDDLVNMLS
+896 SDDLVGMLS
-905 DIEGTTNIDG
+905 KIEGTTGING
-915 GMGLNTQEERII
+915 GMGVTTKEEKIV
-927 INKNEA
+927 INKNKA

-944 QQVSSELSKE
+944 QQVSAKLSTE

-972 NHDSSDLN
+972 NNNTSNLDKLKN
-980 ELEDIEVKGTEG
+980 VEITGTKGTES
-992 TETVSV
+992 VSV
-998 KLKDISSISMADTPA
+998 KLKDISSIEMTNTPT

-1020 TRYISVTAAIDSKH
+1020 TRYISVTAGIDSKH
-1034 NIGLVSRE
+1034 NIGLVSKE
-1042 VQAKLDNYKTPSG
+1042 VQSKLDDYKAPTG
-1055 YEIDMSGETESI
+1055 YEIKMGGETESI
-1067 NQAISDLVKM
+1067 NQAISDLIKM

-1111 GGLLALVLTGQ
+1111 GGLLALIITGQ

-1150 NQLRINGLSKKEA
+1150 NQLRINGLNKKDA

-1188 MALGVGMGSE
+1188 MALGVGMGAE

-1209 GLAYATLLTLFVV
+1209 GLTYATLLTLFVV

>member
-1 MITINIVDRL
+1 M
-11 VGPIIKKEVKYLLP
+11 LP
-25 KFSVK
+25 KFSVR

-74 SNPEK
+74 SSPEK

-86 PIEQAVATTSGIK
+86 PIEQAVSTTSGIK
-99 NVTSVSNENYSVVIM
+99 NVTSVSNENYSVVIL

-142 GVGSTTLM
+142 GVGATTLM

-162 SIDVDGMDINEV
+162 SIDVDNMDIQEV
-174 SKYVTNEVIP
+174 STYVNNDIIP

-193 SVTGVGL
+193 SVTGTGL

-207 SLDKDKIDEL
+207 SLNKDKIDQLNKEL
-217 NEKLKYS
+217 KSS
-224 VTSDLDKQ
+224 VTSKLDKQ
-232 QSKLDSAKS
+232 QSQLNNAKS
-241 EIQNGKAALEEES
+241 EIKNGKAALEKQS
-254 NKQMKKLLEAS
+254 NTQMKKLLEAS

-292 ENYVVNATSTLNNTK
+292 EKYITSATTTLNDTK
-307 SKLDELKNQLNNL
+307 SKLKYLKEQLNDL
-320 PEDSTVDKNQLQDD
+320 PEESAVDKKQLQKD
-334 ISSLEGVITSL
+334 IASLESIITSL
-345 QTAISNTSQGINAI
+345 EKAIANAGQGIGAI
-359 DSLETLKKQQQQLED
+359 DSLETLKKQQKELES

-390 SVSEAQIESAETQ
+390 SLSESQIKSAETQ

-410 ALESADITE
+410 ALESADITN

-426 NQILAAENFSMP
+426 NQILTAENFSMP
-438 AGYVSDDETEY
+438 AGYISDDETEY
-449 SVKVGDKFNTI
+449 SVKVGDKFTSI

-469 SMDGIG
+469 SMDGVG
-475 DVYLKDIASVEMSDN
+475 DVHLKDIANVKMSDN
-490 SSESY
+490 SSDSY
-495 TNINGNPGVMLSFQ
+495 TNVNGNAGVILSFQ
-509 KTSTASTTN
+509 KTSTASTTK
-518 VCNEINSVSKDL
+518 VCNEINKVIKDL
-530 INNNDNLHILSLM
+530 NNSNDKLHILSLM
-543 DQGIYIDFIVSSVL
+543 DQGVYIDFIISSVL
-557 KNLVYGGILAIIVLL
+557 DNLIYGGILAIIVLL
-572 VFLKSIKPTI
+572 IFLKSIKPTI

-636 NQGIGKFKAAVYGA
+636 NKGMGKFKAAVYGA

-718 THPLF
+718 PHPLF
-723 DKIINTYEKLLRLCL
+723 DKIVDGYEKLLRLCL
-738 KFKPVVLCLAVGLL
+738 RFKPVVLCFSVALL
-752 ILSAFATTKIG
+752 IVAAFATTKIG
-763 TSFMPEMD
+763 TSFMPKMD

-778 INIDSDFSKEE
+778 INIDSDLPKDE
-789 ARDIVDNVVQQVL
+789 ARHITDQVVQQVL
-802 TIDDIK
+802 TIDDVE
-808 GIGAMDS
+808 GIGAMNS
-815 SNSMSFGSSSSNNPN
+815 SGTMSFGTSSNNPN
-830 NMSAYII
+830 NMSAYVI
-837 LKDDKKKSN
+837 LKDDKKKTN

-854 EKTKSLDCE
+854 EKTKSLNCE

-877 GSGLNIMVKGD
+877 GSGLKIIVKGD
-888 SLDKLKDI
+888 NLDELKKI
-896 SDDLVNMLS
+896 SDDLVGMLS
-905 DIEGTTNIDG
+905 KVEGTTDING
-915 GMGLNTQEERII
+915 GMGVTTKEEKIV
-927 INKNEA
+927 INKNKA

-944 QQVSSELSKE
+944 QQVSAKLSTE

-972 NHDSSDLN
+972 NNNTSNLDKLKN
-980 ELEDIEVKGTEG
+980 VEITGTKGTKS
-992 TETVSV
+992 VSV
-998 KLKDISSISMADTPA
+998 KLKDISSIEMTDTPT

-1020 TRYISVTAAIDSKH
+1020 TRYISVTAGIDSKH
-1034 NIGLVSRE
+1034 NIGLVSKE
-1042 VQAKLDNYKTPSG
+1042 VQSKLDDYKAPTG
-1055 YEIDMSGETESI
+1055 YEIKMSGETESI
-1067 NQAISDLVKM
+1067 NQAISDLIKM

-1111 GGLLALVLTGQ
+1111 GGLLALIITGQ

-1150 NQLRINGLSKKEA
+1150 NQLRINGLNKKDA

-1188 MALGVGMGSE
+1188 MALGVGMGAE
-1198 MSQSLAIVTIG
+1198 MSQALAIVTIG
-1209 GLAYATLLTLFVV
+1209 GLTYATLLTLFVV

>member
-1 MITINIVDRL
+1 M
-11 VGPIIKKEVKYLLP
+11 KYLLP
-25 KFSVK
+25 KFSVR

-74 SNPEK
+74 SSPEK

-86 PIEQAVATTSGIK
+86 PIEQAVSTTSGIK
-99 NVTSVSNENYSVVIM
+99 NVTSVSNENYSVVIL

-142 GVGSTTLM
+142 GVGATTLM

-162 SIDVDGMDINEV
+162 SIDVDNMDIQEV
-174 SKYVTNEVIP
+174 STYVNNDIIP

-193 SVTGVGL
+193 SVTGTGL

-207 SLDKDKIDEL
+207 SLNKDKIDQLNKEL
-217 NEKLKYS
+217 KSS
-224 VTSDLDKQ
+224 VTSKLDKQ
-232 QSKLDSAKS
+232 QSQLNNAKS
-241 EIQNGKAALEEES
+241 EIKNGKAALEKQS
-254 NKQMKKLLEAS
+254 NTQMKKLLEAS

-292 ENYVVNATSTLNNTK
+292 EKYITSATTTLNDTK
-307 SKLDELKNQLNNL
+307 SKLKYLKEQLNDL
-320 PEDSTVDKNQLQDD
+320 PEESAVDKKQLQKD
-334 ISSLEGVITSL
+334 IASLESIITSL
-345 QTAISNTSQGINAI
+345 EKAIANAGQGIGAI
-359 DSLETLKKQQQQLED
+359 DSLETLKKQQKELES

-390 SVSEAQIESAETQ
+390 SLSESQIKSAETQ

-410 ALESADITE
+410 ALESADITN

-426 NQILAAENFSMP
+426 NQILTAENFSMP
-438 AGYVSDDETEY
+438 AGYISDDETEY
-449 SVKVGDKFNTI
+449 SVKVGDKFTSI

-469 SMDGIG
+469 SMDGVG
-475 DVYLKDIASVEMSDN
+475 DVHLKDIANVKMSDN
-490 SSESY
+490 SSDSY
-495 TNINGNPGVMLSFQ
+495 TNVNGNAGVILSFQ
-509 KTSTASTTN
+509 KTSTASTTK
-518 VCNEINSVSKDL
+518 VCNEINKVIKDL
-530 INNNDNLHILSLM
+530 NNSNDKLHIISLM
-543 DQGIYIDFIVSSVL
+543 DQGVYIDFIISSVL
-557 KNLVYGGILAIIVLL
+557 NNLIYGGILAIIVLL
-572 VFLKSIKPTI
+572 IFLKSIKPTI

-636 NQGIGKFKAAVYGA
+636 NKGMGKFKAAVYGA

-718 THPLF
+718 PHPLF
-723 DKIINTYEKLLRLCL
+723 DKIVDGYEKLLRLCL
-738 KFKPVVLCLAVGLL
+738 RFKPVVLCFSVALL
-752 ILSAFATTKIG
+752 IVAAFATTKIG
-763 TSFMPEMD
+763 TSFMPKMD

-778 INIDSDFSKEE
+778 INIDSDLPKDE
-789 ARDIVDNVVQQVL
+789 ARHITDQVVQQVL
-802 TIDDIK
+802 TIDDVE
-808 GIGAMDS
+808 GIGAMNS
-815 SNSMSFGSSSSNNPN
+815 SGTMSFGTSSNNPN
-830 NMSAYII
+830 NMSAYVI
-837 LKDDKKKSN
+837 LKDDKKKTN

-854 EKTKSLDCE
+854 EKTKSLNCE

-877 GSGLNIMVKGD
+877 GSGLKIIVKGD
-888 SLDKLKDI
+888 NLDELKKI
-896 SDDLVNMLS
+896 SDDLVGMLS
-905 DIEGTTNIDG
+905 KVEGTTDING
-915 GMGLNTQEERII
+915 GMGVTTKEEKIV
-927 INKNEA
+927 INKNKA

-944 QQVSSELSKE
+944 QQVSAKLSTE

-972 NHDSSDLN
+972 NNNTSNLDKLKN
-980 ELEDIEVKGTEG
+980 VEITGTKGTKS
-992 TETVSV
+992 VSV
-998 KLKDISSISMADTPA
+998 KLKDISSIEMTDTPT

-1020 TRYISVTAAIDSKH
+1020 TRYISVTAGIDSKH
-1034 NIGLVSRE
+1034 NIGLVSKE
-1042 VQAKLDNYKTPSG
+1042 VQSKLDDYKAPTG
-1055 YEIDMSGETESI
+1055 YEIKMGGETESI
-1067 NQAISDLVKM
+1067 NQAISDLIKM

-1111 GGLLALVLTGQ
+1111 GGLLALIITGQ

-1150 NQLRINGLSKKEA
+1150 NQLRINGLNKKDA

-1188 MALGVGMGSE
+1188 MALGVGMGAE

-1209 GLAYATLLTLFVV
+1209 GLTYATLLTLFVV

>member
-1 MITINIVDRL
+1 M
-11 VGPIIKKEVKYLLP
+11 LP
-25 KFSVK
+25 KLSVR
-30 KPLTVFVSVI
+30 KPFTVFVSVI

-74 SNPEK
+74 SSPEK
-79 IETTVTK
+79 VETSVTK

-99 NVTSVSNENYSVVIM
+99 NVTSVSNENYSVVIL

-142 GVGSTTLM
+142 GVGATTLM

-162 SIDVDGMDINEV
+162 SVDVDGMDIEEV
-174 SKYVTNEVIP
+174 SKYVNNEIIP

-193 SVTGVGL
+193 SVSGVGL

-207 SLDKDKIDEL
+207 SLNKDKINEL
-217 NEKLKYS
+217 NQKLKSS
-224 VTSDLDKQ
+224 VTAELDKQ
-232 QSKLDSAKS
+232 QIQLDSAKS
-241 EIQNGKAALEEES
+241 EIQNGKTALEEQS
-254 NKQMKKLLEAS
+254 SIQMKKLLEAS

-281 LNSTGSSKEDL
+281 LSSTGSSKEDL
-292 ENYVVNATSTLNNTK
+292 EKYITTSTTTLNDTK
-307 SKLDELKNQLNNL
+307 SKLKELKKQLNNL
-320 PEDSTVDKNQLQDD
+320 PEDSIVDKEKIQND
-334 ISSLEGVITSL
+334 IESLEGIITSL
-345 QTAISNTSQGINAI
+345 EKAISNASQGISAV
-359 DSLETLKKQQQQLED
+359 DSLETLKKQQQELES

-390 SVSEAQIESAETQ
+390 SASEAQIESAQTQ

-410 ALESADITE
+410 ALESADITD

-426 NQILAAENFSMP
+426 NQILTAENFSMP

-449 SVKVGDKFNTI
+449 SVKVGDKFTSI

-475 DVYLKDIASVEMSDN
+475 DVHLKDIANVKMSDN
-490 SSESY
+490 SSDSY
-495 TNINGNPGVMLSFQ
+495 TNINGNAGVMLSFQ
-509 KTSTASTTN
+509 KTSTVSTTK
-518 VCNEINSVSKDL
+518 VCDEINNVIKDL
-530 INNNDNLHILSLM
+530 NGTNNNLHILSLM
-543 DQGIYIDFIVSSVL
+543 DQGVYIDFIVSSVL
-557 KNLVYGGILAIIVLL
+557 DNLVYGGILAILVLL

-636 NQGIGKFKAAVYGA
+636 NQGMNKFKAAVYGA

-723 DKIINTYEKLLRLCL
+723 DKLINGYEKLLRLCL
-738 KFKPVVLCLAVGLL
+738 RFKPVVLCLAIGLL
-752 ILSAFATTKIG
+752 ILSGFATTKMG
-763 TSFMPEMD
+763 TSFMPEME
-771 SPQMMAT
+771 SPQMMAA
-778 INIDSDFSKEE
+778 INIDSDLSKEE
-789 ARDIVDNVVQQVL
+789 ARDITDKVVEQVL
-802 TIDDIK
+802 TIDDVE

-815 SNSMSFGSSSSNNPN
+815 STSMSFGSSSSNPN

-837 LKDDKKKSN
+837 LKDNKKKSN
-846 DEISEEIK
+846 DQIAEEIK
-854 EKTKSLDCE
+854 KKTNSLDCE
-863 VTVSSSSMDTSSLG
+863 VSVSSSSMDMSSLG

-888 SLDKLKDI
+888 DLDELKNI
-896 SDDLVNMLS
+896 SDDIVNIVS
-905 DIEGTTNIDG
+905 NVEGTTNIDG
-915 GMGLNTQEERII
+915 GMGVNTKEERII
-927 INKNEA
+927 INKNKA
-933 MKYGLTVAQVF
+933 MQYGLTVAQVF
-944 QQVSSELSKE
+944 QQVSSKLSTE

-972 NHDSSDLN
+972 NQDTSNLE
-980 ELEDIEVKGTEG
+980 ELRNVEISGTKG

-998 KLKDISSISMADTPA
+998 KLKEISSIKIADTPT
-1013 SINHDNQ
+1013 SINHENQ
-1020 TRYISVTAAIDSKH
+1020 TRYISITAGIDSNH
-1034 NIGLVSRE
+1034 NIGLVSKE
-1042 VQAKLDNYKTPSG
+1042 VQSKLNSYKAPNG
-1055 YEIDMSGETESI
+1055 YEIEMTGETESI
-1067 NQAISDLVKM
+1067 NQAISDLIKM
-1077 IALAIAFIYLIM
+1077 IALAIVFIYLIM

-1111 GGLLALVLTGQ
+1111 GGLLALIITGQ

-1150 NQLRINGLSKKEA
+1150 NQLRINGLNKKDA
-1163 LIEAGRTRIRPILMT
+1163 LIKAGHTRIRPILMT

-1188 MALGVGMGSE
+1188 MAMGVGMGAE
-1198 MSQSLAIVTIG
+1198 ITQSLAIVTIG
-1209 GLAYATLLTLFVV
+1209 GLTYATLLTLFVV

>member
-1 MITINIVDRL
+1 M
-11 VGPIIKKEVKYLLP
+11 LP
-25 KFSVK
+25 KLSVR
-30 KPLTVFVSVI
+30 KPFTVFVSVI

-74 SNPEK
+74 SSPEK
-79 IETTVTK
+79 VETSVTK

-99 NVTSVSNENYSVVIM
+99 NVTSVSNENYSVVIL

-142 GVGSTTLM
+142 GVGATTLM

-162 SIDVDGMDINEV
+162 SVDVDGMDIEEV
-174 SKYVTNEVIP
+174 SKYVNNEIIP

-193 SVTGVGL
+193 SVSGVGL

-207 SLDKDKIDEL
+207 SLNKDKINEL
-217 NEKLKYS
+217 NQKLKSS
-224 VTSDLDKQ
+224 VTAELDKQ
-232 QSKLDSAKS
+232 QIQLDSAKS
-241 EIQNGKAALEEES
+241 EIQNGKTALEEQS
-254 NKQMKKLLEAS
+254 SIQMKKLLEAS

-281 LNSTGSSKEDL
+281 LSSTGSSKEDL
-292 ENYVVNATSTLNNTK
+292 EKYITTSTTTLNDTK
-307 SKLDELKNQLNNL
+307 SKLKELKKQLNNL
-320 PEDSTVDKNQLQDD
+320 PEDSIVDKEKIQND
-334 ISSLEGVITSL
+334 IESLEGIITSL
-345 QTAISNTSQGINAI
+345 EKAISNASQGISAV
-359 DSLETLKKQQQQLED
+359 DSLETLKKQQQELES

-390 SVSEAQIESAETQ
+390 SASEAQIESAQTQ

-410 ALESADITE
+410 ALESADITD

-426 NQILAAENFSMP
+426 NQILTAENFSMP

-449 SVKVGDKFNTI
+449 SVKVGDKFTSI

-475 DVYLKDIASVEMSDN
+475 DVHLKDIANVKMSDN
-490 SSESY
+490 SSDSY
-495 TNINGNPGVMLSFQ
+495 TNINGNAGVMLSFQ
-509 KTSTASTTN
+509 KTSTVSTTK
-518 VCNEINSVSKDL
+518 VCDEINNVIKDL
-530 INNNDNLHILSLM
+530 NGTNNNLHILSLM
-543 DQGIYIDFIVSSVL
+543 DQGVYIDFIVSSVL
-557 KNLVYGGILAIIVLL
+557 DNLVYGGILAILVLL

-636 NQGIGKFKAAVYGA
+636 NQGMNKFKAAVYGA

-723 DKIINTYEKLLRLCL
+723 DKLINGYEKLLRLCL
-738 KFKPVVLCLAVGLL
+738 RFKPVVLCLAIGLL
-752 ILSAFATTKIG
+752 ILSGFATTKMG
-763 TSFMPEMD
+763 TSFMPEME
-771 SPQMMAT
+771 SPQMMAA
-778 INIDSDFSKEE
+778 INIDSDLSKEE
-789 ARDIVDNVVQQVL
+789 ARDITDKVVEQVL
-802 TIDDIK
+802 TIDDVE

-815 SNSMSFGSSSSNNPN
+815 STSMSFGSSSSNPN

-837 LKDDKKKSN
+837 LKDNKKKSN
-846 DEISEEIK
+846 DQIAEEIK
-854 EKTKSLDCE
+854 KKTNSLDCE
-863 VTVSSSSMDTSSLG
+863 VSVSSSSMDMSSLG

-888 SLDKLKDI
+888 DLDELKNI
-896 SDDLVNMLS
+896 SDDIVNIVS
-905 DIEGTTNIDG
+905 NVEGTTNIDG
-915 GMGLNTQEERII
+915 GMGVNTKEERII
-927 INKNEA
+927 INKNKA
-933 MKYGLTVAQVF
+933 MQYGLTVAQVF
-944 QQVSSELSKE
+944 QQVSSKLSTE

-972 NHDSSDLN
+972 NQDTSNLE
-980 ELEDIEVKGTEG
+980 ELRNVEISGTKG

-998 KLKDISSISMADTPA
+998 KLKEISSIKIADTPT
-1013 SINHDNQ
+1013 SINHENQ
-1020 TRYISVTAAIDSKH
+1020 TRYISITAGIDSNH
-1034 NIGLVSRE
+1034 NIGLVSKE
-1042 VQAKLDNYKTPSG
+1042 VQSKLNSYKAPNG
-1055 YEIDMSGETESI
+1055 YEIEMTGETESI
-1067 NQAISDLVKM
+1067 NQAISDLIKM
-1077 IALAIAFIYLIM
+1077 IALAIVFIYLIM

-1111 GGLLALVLTGQ
+1111 GGLLALIITGQ

-1150 NQLRINGLSKKEA
+1150 NQLRINGLNKKDA
-1163 LIEAGRTRIRPILMT
+1163 LIEAGHTRIRPILMT

-1188 MALGVGMGSE
+1188 MAMGVGMGAE
-1198 MSQSLAIVTIG
+1198 ITQSLAIVTIG
-1209 GLAYATLLTLFVV
+1209 GLTYATLLTLFVV

>member
-1 MITINIVDRL
+1 M
-11 VGPIIKKEVKYLLP
+11 LP
-25 KFSVK
+25 KFSVR

-74 SNPEK
+74 SSPEK

-86 PIEQAVATTSGIK
+86 PIEQAVSTTSGIK
-99 NVTSVSNENYSVVIM
+99 NVTSVSNENYSVVIL

-133 DLIKDSLED
+133 DLVKDSLED
-142 GVGSTTLM
+142 GVGATTLM

-162 SIDVDGMDINEV
+162 SIDVDNMDIQEV
-174 SKYVTNEVIP
+174 STYVNNEIIP

-193 SVTGVGL
+193 SVTGTGL

-207 SLDKDKIDEL
+207 SLNKDKIDQLNKEL
-217 NEKLKYS
+217 KSS
-224 VTSDLDKQ
+224 VTSKLDKQ
-232 QSKLDSAKS
+232 QSQLNNAKS
-241 EIQNGKAALEEES
+241 EIKNGKAALEKQS
-254 NKQMKKLLEAS
+254 NTQMKKLLEAS

-292 ENYVVNATSTLNNTK
+292 EKYITSATTTLNDTK
-307 SKLDELKNQLNNL
+307 SKLKYLKEQLNDL
-320 PEDSTVDKNQLQDD
+320 PEESAVDKKQLQKD
-334 ISSLEGVITSL
+334 IASLESIITSL
-345 QTAISNTSQGINAI
+345 EKAIANAGQGIGAI
-359 DSLETLKKQQQQLED
+359 DSLETLKKQQKELES

-390 SVSEAQIESAETQ
+390 SISESQIKSAETQ

-410 ALESADITE
+410 ALESADITN

-426 NQILAAENFSMP
+426 NQILTAENFSMP
-438 AGYVSDDETEY
+438 AGYISDDETEY
-449 SVKVGDKFNTI
+449 SVKVGDKFTSI

-469 SMDGIG
+469 SMDGVG
-475 DVYLKDIASVEMSDN
+475 DVHLKDIANVKMSDN
-490 SSESY
+490 SSDSY
-495 TNINGNPGVMLSFQ
+495 TNVNGNAGVILSFQ
-509 KTSTASTTN
+509 KTSTASTTK
-518 VCNEINSVSKDL
+518 VCNEINKVIKDL
-530 INNNDNLHILSLM
+530 NNSNDKLHILSLM
-543 DQGIYIDFIVSSVL
+543 DQGVYIDFIISSVL
-557 KNLVYGGILAIIVLL
+557 DNLIYGGILAIIVLL
-572 VFLKSIKPTI
+572 IFLKSIKPTI

-636 NQGIGKFKAAVYGA
+636 NKGMGKFKAAVYGA

-718 THPLF
+718 PHPLF
-723 DKIINTYEKLLRLCL
+723 DKIVDGYEKLLRLCL
-738 KFKPVVLCLAVGLL
+738 RFKPVVLCFSVALL
-752 ILSAFATTKIG
+752 IVAAFATTKIG
-763 TSFMPEMD
+763 TSFMPKMD

-778 INIDSDFSKEE
+778 INIDSDLPKDE
-789 ARDIVDNVVQQVL
+789 ARHITDQVVQQVL
-802 TIDDIK
+802 TIDDVE
-808 GIGAMDS
+808 GIGAMNS
-815 SNSMSFGSSSSNNPN
+815 SGTMSFGTSSNNPN
-830 NMSAYII
+830 NMSAYVI
-837 LKDDKKKSN
+837 LKDDKKKTN

-854 EKTKSLDCE
+854 EKTKSLNCE

-877 GSGLNIMVKGD
+877 GSGLKIIVKGD
-888 SLDKLKDI
+888 DLDELKKI
-896 SDDLVNMLS
+896 SDDLVGMLS
-905 DIEGTTNIDG
+905 KIEGTTDING
-915 GMGLNTQEERII
+915 GMGVTTKEEKIV
-927 INKNEA
+927 INKNKA

-944 QQVSSELSKE
+944 QQVSAKLSTE

-972 NHDSSDLN
+972 NNNTSNLDKLKN
-980 ELEDIEVKGTEG
+980 VEITGTKGTKS
-992 TETVSV
+992 VSV
-998 KLKDISSISMADTPA
+998 KLEDISSIEMTDTPT

-1020 TRYISVTAAIDSKH
+1020 TRYISVTAGIDSKH
-1034 NIGLVSRE
+1034 NIGLVSKE
-1042 VQAKLDNYKTPSG
+1042 VQSKLDDYKAPTG
-1055 YEIDMSGETESI
+1055 YEIKMGGETESI
-1067 NQAISDLVKM
+1067 NQAISDLIKM

-1111 GGLLALVLTGQ
+1111 GGLLALIITGQ

-1150 NQLRINGLSKKEA
+1150 NQLRINGLNKKDA

-1188 MALGVGMGSE
+1188 MALGVGMGAE

-1209 GLAYATLLTLFVV
+1209 GLTYATLLTLFVV

>member
-1 MITINIVDRL
+1 M
-11 VGPIIKKEVKYLLP
+11 LP
-25 KFSVK
+25 KFSVR

-55 DLLPSIDLPYVIAM
+55 DLLPSIDLPYIIAM

-74 SNPEK
+74 SSPEK

-86 PIEQAVATTSGIK
+86 PIEQAVSTTSGIK
-99 NVTSVSNENYSVVIM
+99 NVTSVSNENYSVVIL

-142 GVGSTTLM
+142 GVGATTLM
-150 QLNPDMMPVMTL
+150 QLNPDMVPIMTL
-162 SIDVDGMDINEV
+162 SIDVDNMDIQEV
-174 SKYVTNEVIP
+174 STYVNNEIIP

-193 SVTGVGL
+193 SVTGTGL

-207 SLDKDKIDEL
+207 SLNKDKIDQLNKEL
-217 NEKLKYS
+217 KSS
-224 VTSDLDKQ
+224 VTSKLDKQ
-232 QSKLDSAKS
+232 QSQLNNAKS
-241 EIQNGKAALEEES
+241 EIKNGKATLEKQS
-254 NKQMKKLLEAS
+254 NAQMKKLLEAS

-292 ENYVVNATSTLNNTK
+292 EKYITSATATLNDTK
-307 SKLDELKNQLNNL
+307 SKLKDLKEQLNNF
-320 PEDSTVDKNQLQDD
+320 PEDSAVDKEQLQED
-334 ISSLEGVITSL
+334 IANLESIITPL
-345 QTAISNTSQGINAI
+345 EKAIANAGQGIGAI
-359 DSLETLKKQQQQLED
+359 DSLETLKKQQKELES

-390 SVSEAQIESAETQ
+390 SVSESQIKSAETQ

-410 ALESADITE
+410 ALESADITN

-426 NQILAAENFSMP
+426 NQILTAENFSMP
-438 AGYVSDDETEY
+438 AGYISDDETEY
-449 SVKVGDKFNTI
+449 SVKVGDKFTSI

-475 DVYLKDIASVEMSDN
+475 DVHLKDIANIKMSDN
-490 SSESY
+490 SSNSY
-495 TNINGNPGVMLSFQ
+495 TNVNGNAGVILSFQ
-509 KTSTASTTN
+509 KTSTASTTK
-518 VCNEINSVSKDL
+518 VCNEINKVIKDL
-530 INNNDNLHILSLM
+530 NNSNDKLHILSLM
-543 DQGIYIDFIVSSVL
+543 DQGVYIDFIISSVL
-557 KNLVYGGILAIIVLL
+557 DNLIYGGILAIIVLL
-572 VFLKSIKPTI
+572 IFLKSIKPTI

-636 NQGIGKFKAAVYGA
+636 NKGMGKFKAAVYGA

-665 CVFLPIVF
+665 CVFLPIIF

-718 THPLF
+718 YHPLF
-723 DKIINTYEKLLRLCL
+723 DKIVGGYEKLLRLCL
-738 KFKPVVLCLAVGLL
+738 RFKPVVLCFSIALL
-752 ILSAFATTKIG
+752 IVAAFATTKIG
-763 TSFMPEMD
+763 TSFMPKMD

-778 INIDSDFSKEE
+778 INIDSDLPKDE
-789 ARDIVDNVVQQVL
+789 ARHITDQVVQQVL
-802 TIDDIK
+802 TIDDVE
-808 GIGAMDS
+808 GIGAMNS
-815 SNSMSFGSSSSNNPN
+815 SGTMSFGTSSNNPN
-830 NMSAYII
+830 NMSAYVI
-837 LKDDKKKSN
+837 LKDDKKKTN

-854 EKTKSLDCE
+854 EKTKSLNCE

-877 GSGLNIMVKGD
+877 GSGLKIIVKGD
-888 SLDKLKDI
+888 DLDELKKI
-896 SDDLVNMLS
+896 SDDLVGMLS
-905 DIEGTTNIDG
+905 NIEGTTDING
-915 GMGLNTQEERII
+915 GMGVTTKEEKIV
-927 INKNEA
+927 INKNKA
-933 MKYGLTVAQVF
+933 MKYGLTVAQIF
-944 QQVSSELSKE
+944 QQVSAKLSTE

-972 NHDSSDLN
+972 NNNTSNLDKLKN
-980 ELEDIEVKGTEG
+980 VEITGTKGTESI
-992 TETVSV
+992 SV
-998 KLKDISSISMADTPA
+998 KLKDISSIEMTDTPT
-1013 SINHDNQ
+1013 SINHDSQ
-1020 TRYISVTAAIDSKH
+1020 TRYISITASIDSKH
-1034 NIGLVSRE
+1034 NIGLVSKE
-1042 VQAKLDNYKTPSG
+1042 VQSKLDDYKAPIG
-1055 YEIDMSGETESI
+1055 YEIKMGGETESI
-1067 NQAISDLVKM
+1067 NQAISDLIKM

-1111 GGLLALVLTGQ
+1111 GGLLALIITGQ

-1150 NQLRINGLSKKEA
+1150 NQLRISGLNKKDA

-1188 MALGVGMGSE
+1188 MALGVGMGAE
-1198 MSQSLAIVTIG
+1198 MSQALAIVTIG
-1209 GLAYATLLTLFVV
+1209 GLTYATLLTLFVV

>member
-1 MITINIVDRL
+1 M
-11 VGPIIKKEVKYLLP
+11 LP
-25 KFSVK
+25 KFSVR

-74 SNPEK
+74 SSPEK

-86 PIEQAVATTSGIK
+86 PIEQAVSTTSGIK
-99 NVTSVSNENYSVVIM
+99 NVTSVSNENYSVVIL

-142 GVGSTTLM
+142 GVGATTLM

-162 SIDVDGMDINEV
+162 SIDVDNMDIQEV
-174 SKYVTNEVIP
+174 STYVNNEIIP

-193 SVTGVGL
+193 SVTGTGL

-207 SLDKDKIDEL
+207 SLNKDKIDQLNKEL
-217 NEKLKYS
+217 KSS
-224 VTSDLDKQ
+224 VTSKLDKQ
-232 QSKLDSAKS
+232 QSQLNNAKS
-241 EIQNGKAALEEES
+241 EIKNGKAALEKQS
-254 NKQMKKLLEAS
+254 NTQMKKLLEAS

-292 ENYVVNATSTLNNTK
+292 EKYITSATTTLNDTK
-307 SKLDELKNQLNNL
+307 SKLKYLKEQLNDL
-320 PEDSTVDKNQLQDD
+320 PEESAVDKKQLQKD
-334 ISSLEGVITSL
+334 IASLESIITSL
-345 QTAISNTSQGINAI
+345 EKAIANAGQGIGAI
-359 DSLETLKKQQQQLED
+359 DSLETLKKQQKELES

-390 SVSEAQIESAETQ
+390 SLSESQIKSAETQ

-410 ALESADITE
+410 ALESADITN

-426 NQILAAENFSMP
+426 NQILTAENFSMP
-438 AGYVSDDETEY
+438 AGYISDDETEY
-449 SVKVGDKFNTI
+449 SVKVGDKFTSI

-469 SMDGIG
+469 SMDGVG
-475 DVYLKDIASVEMSDN
+475 DVHLKDIANVKMSDN
-490 SSESY
+490 SSDSY
-495 TNINGNPGVMLSFQ
+495 TNVNGNAGVILSFQ
-509 KTSTASTTN
+509 KTSTASTTK
-518 VCNEINSVSKDL
+518 VCNEINKVIKDL
-530 INNNDNLHILSLM
+530 NNSNDKLHILSLM
-543 DQGIYIDFIVSSVL
+543 DQGVYIDFIISSVL
-557 KNLVYGGILAIIVLL
+557 DNLIYGGILAIIVLL
-572 VFLKSIKPTI
+572 IFLKSIKPTI

-636 NQGIGKFKAAVYGA
+636 NKGMGKFKAAVYGA

-718 THPLF
+718 PHPLF
-723 DKIINTYEKLLRLCL
+723 DKIVDGYEKLLRLCL
-738 KFKPVVLCLAVGLL
+738 RFKPVVLCFSVALL
-752 ILSAFATTKIG
+752 IVAAFATTKIG
-763 TSFMPEMD
+763 TSFMPKMD

-778 INIDSDFSKEE
+778 INIDSDLPKDE
-789 ARDIVDNVVQQVL
+789 ARHITDQVVQQVL
-802 TIDDIK
+802 TIDDVE
-808 GIGAMDS
+808 GIGAMNS
-815 SNSMSFGSSSSNNPN
+815 SGTMSFGTSSNNPN
-830 NMSAYII
+830 NMSAYVI
-837 LKDDKKKSN
+837 LKDDKKKTN

-854 EKTKSLDCE
+854 EKTKSLNCE

-877 GSGLNIMVKGD
+877 GSGLKIIVKGD
-888 SLDKLKDI
+888 DLDELKKI
-896 SDDLVNMLS
+896 SDDLVGMLS
-905 DIEGTTNIDG
+905 NIEGTTDING
-915 GMGLNTQEERII
+915 GMGVTTKEEKIV
-927 INKNEA
+927 INKNKA

-944 QQVSSELSKE
+944 QQVSAKLSTE

-972 NHDSSDLN
+972 NNNTSNLDKLKN
-980 ELEDIEVKGTEG
+980 VEITGTKGTKS
-992 TETVSV
+992 VSV
-998 KLKDISSISMADTPA
+998 KLKDISSIEMTDTPT

-1020 TRYISVTAAIDSKH
+1020 TRYISVTAGIDSKH
-1034 NIGLVSRE
+1034 NIGLVSKE
-1042 VQAKLDNYKTPSG
+1042 VQSKLDDYKAPTG
-1055 YEIDMSGETESI
+1055 YEIKMGGETESI
-1067 NQAISDLVKM
+1067 NQAISDLIKM

-1111 GGLLALVLTGQ
+1111 GGLLALIITGQ

-1150 NQLRINGLSKKEA
+1150 NQLRINGLNKKDA

-1188 MALGVGMGSE
+1188 MALGVGMGAE
-1198 MSQSLAIVTIG
+1198 MSQALAIVTIG
-1209 GLAYATLLTLFVV
+1209 GLTYATLLTLFVV

>member
-1 MITINIVDRL
+1 M
-11 VGPIIKKEVKYLLP
+11 LP
-25 KFSVK
+25 KFSVR

-74 SNPEK
+74 SSPEK

-86 PIEQAVATTSGIK
+86 PIEQAVSTTSGIK
-99 NVTSVSNENYSVVIM
+99 NVTSVSNENYSVVIL

-142 GVGSTTLM
+142 GVGATTLM

-162 SIDVDGMDINEV
+162 SIDVDNMDIQEV
-174 SKYVTNEVIP
+174 STYVNNEIIP

-193 SVTGVGL
+193 SVTGTGL

-207 SLDKDKIDEL
+207 SLNKDKIDQLNKEL
-217 NEKLKYS
+217 KSS
-224 VTSDLDKQ
+224 VTSKLDKQ
-232 QSKLDSAKS
+232 QSQLNNAKS
-241 EIQNGKAALEEES
+241 EIKNGKAALEKQS
-254 NKQMKKLLEAS
+254 NTQMKKLLEAS

-292 ENYVVNATSTLNNTK
+292 EKYITSATTTLNDTK
-307 SKLDELKNQLNNL
+307 SKLKYLKEQLNDL
-320 PEDSTVDKNQLQDD
+320 PEESEVDKKQLQKD
-334 ISSLEGVITSL
+334 IASLESIITSL
-345 QTAISNTSQGINAI
+345 EKAIANAGQGIGAI
-359 DSLETLKKQQQQLED
+359 DSLETLKKQQKELES

-390 SVSEAQIESAETQ
+390 SLSESQIKSAEIQ

-410 ALESADITE
+410 ALESADITN

-426 NQILAAENFSMP
+426 NQILTAENFSMP
-438 AGYVSDDETEY
+438 AGYISDDETEY
-449 SVKVGDKFNTI
+449 SVKVGDKFTSI

-469 SMDGIG
+469 SMDGVG
-475 DVYLKDIASVEMSDN
+475 DVHLKDIANVKMSDN
-490 SSESY
+490 SSDSY
-495 TNINGNPGVMLSFQ
+495 TNVNGNAGVILSFQ
-509 KTSTASTTN
+509 KTSTASTTK
-518 VCNEINSVSKDL
+518 VCNEINKVIKDL
-530 INNNDNLHILSLM
+530 NNSNDKLHILSLM
-543 DQGIYIDFIVSSVL
+543 DQGVYIDFIISSVL
-557 KNLVYGGILAIIVLL
+557 DNLIYGGILAIIVLL
-572 VFLKSIKPTI
+572 IFLKSIKPTI

-636 NQGIGKFKAAVYGA
+636 NKGMGKFKAAVYGA

-718 THPLF
+718 PHPLF
-723 DKIINTYEKLLRLCL
+723 DKIVDGYEKLLRLCL
-738 KFKPVVLCLAVGLL
+738 RFKPVVLCFSIALL
-752 ILSAFATTKIG
+752 IVAAFATTKIG
-763 TSFMPEMD
+763 TSFMPKMD

-778 INIDSDFSKEE
+778 INIDSDLPKDE
-789 ARDIVDNVVQQVL
+789 ARHITDQVVQQVL
-802 TIDDIK
+802 TIDDVE
-808 GIGAMDS
+808 GIGAMNS
-815 SNSMSFGSSSSNNPN
+815 SGTMSFGTSSNNPN
-830 NMSAYII
+830 NMSAYVI
-837 LKDDKKKSN
+837 LKDDKKKTN

-854 EKTKSLDCE
+854 EKTKSLNCE

-877 GSGLNIMVKGD
+877 GSGLKIIVKGD
-888 SLDKLKDI
+888 DLDELKKI
-896 SDDLVNMLS
+896 SDDLVGMLS
-905 DIEGTTNIDG
+905 NIEGTTDING
-915 GMGLNTQEERII
+915 GMGVTTKEEKIV
-927 INKNEA
+927 INKNKA

-944 QQVSSELSKE
+944 QQVSAKLSTE

-972 NHDSSDLN
+972 NNNTSNLDKLKN
-980 ELEDIEVKGTEG
+980 VEITGTKGTKS
-992 TETVSV
+992 VSV
-998 KLKDISSISMADTPA
+998 KLKDISSIEMTDTPT

-1020 TRYISVTAAIDSKH
+1020 TRYISVTAGIDSKH
-1034 NIGLVSRE
+1034 NIGLVSKK
-1042 VQAKLDNYKTPSG
+1042 VQSKLDDYKAPTG
-1055 YEIDMSGETESI
+1055 YEIKMGGETESI
-1067 NQAISDLVKM
+1067 NQAISDLIKM

-1111 GGLLALVLTGQ
+1111 GGLLALIITGQ

-1150 NQLRINGLSKKEA
+1150 NQLRINGLNKKDA

-1188 MALGVGMGSE
+1188 MALGVGMGAE
-1198 MSQSLAIVTIG
+1198 MSQALAIVTIG
-1209 GLAYATLLTLFVV
+1209 GLTYATLLTLFVV
-1222 PTLYDIFHRRK
+1222 PTLYDIFHHRK

>member
-1 MITINIVDRL
+1 M
-11 VGPIIKKEVKYLLP
+11 LP
-25 KFSVK
+25 KFSVR

-74 SNPEK
+74 SSPEK

-86 PIEQAVATTSGIK
+86 PIEQAVSTTSGIK
-99 NVTSVSNENYSVVIM
+99 NVTSVSNENYSVVIL

-120 NMDTAMLDLNGKI
+120 NMDTAMLDLNDKI

-142 GVGSTTLM
+142 GVGATTLM

-162 SIDVDGMDINEV
+162 SIDVDNMDIQEV
-174 SKYVTNEVIP
+174 STYVNNEIIP

-193 SVTGVGL
+193 SVTGTGL

-207 SLDKDKIDEL
+207 SLNKDKIDQLNNEL
-217 NEKLKYS
+217 KSS
-224 VTSDLDKQ
+224 VTSKLDKQ
-232 QSKLDSAKS
+232 QSQLNNAKS
-241 EIQNGKAALEEES
+241 EIKNGKAALEKQS
-254 NKQMKKLLEAS
+254 NTQMKKLLEAS

-292 ENYVVNATSTLNNTK
+292 EKYITSATTTLNDTK
-307 SKLDELKNQLNNL
+307 SKLKYLKEQLNDL
-320 PEDSTVDKNQLQDD
+320 PEESAVDKKQLQKD
-334 ISSLEGVITSL
+334 IASLESIITSL
-345 QTAISNTSQGINAI
+345 EKAIANAGQGIGAI
-359 DSLETLKKQQQQLED
+359 DSLETLKKQQKELES

-390 SVSEAQIESAETQ
+390 SLSESQIKSAETQ

-410 ALESADITE
+410 ALESADITN

-426 NQILAAENFSMP
+426 NQILTAENFSMP
-438 AGYVSDDETEY
+438 AGYISDDETEY
-449 SVKVGDKFNTI
+449 SVKVGDKFTSI

-469 SMDGIG
+469 SMDGVG
-475 DVYLKDIASVEMSDN
+475 DVHLKDIANVKMSDN
-490 SSESY
+490 SSDSY
-495 TNINGNPGVMLSFQ
+495 TNVNGNAGVILSFQ
-509 KTSTASTTN
+509 KTSTASTTK
-518 VCNEINSVSKDL
+518 VCNEINKVIKDL
-530 INNNDNLHILSLM
+530 NNSNDKLHILSLM
-543 DQGIYIDFIVSSVL
+543 DQGVYIDFIISSVL
-557 KNLVYGGILAIIVLL
+557 DNLIYGGILAIIVLL
-572 VFLKSIKPTI
+572 IFLKSIKPTI

-636 NQGIGKFKAAVYGA
+636 NKGMGKFKAAVYGA

-718 THPLF
+718 PHPLF
-723 DKIINTYEKLLRLCL
+723 DKIVDGYEKLLRLCL
-738 KFKPVVLCLAVGLL
+738 RFKPVVLCFSIALL
-752 ILSAFATTKIG
+752 IVAAFATTKIG
-763 TSFMPEMD
+763 TSFMPKMD

-778 INIDSDFSKEE
+778 INIDSDLPKDE
-789 ARDIVDNVVQQVL
+789 ARHITDQVVQQVL
-802 TIDDIK
+802 TIDDVK
-808 GIGAMDS
+808 GIGAMNS
-815 SNSMSFGSSSSNNPN
+815 SGTMSFGTSSNNPN
-830 NMSAYII
+830 NMSAYVI
-837 LKDDKKKSN
+837 LKDDKKKTN

-854 EKTKSLDCE
+854 EKTKSLNCE

-877 GSGLNIMVKGD
+877 GSGLKIIVKGD
-888 SLDKLKDI
+888 DLDELKKI
-896 SDDLVNMLS
+896 SDDLVGMLS
-905 DIEGTTNIDG
+905 KIEGTTDING
-915 GMGLNTQEERII
+915 GMGVTTKEEKIV
-927 INKNEA
+927 INKNKA

-944 QQVSSELSKE
+944 QQVSAKLSTE

-972 NHDSSDLN
+972 NNNTSNLDKLKN
-980 ELEDIEVKGTEG
+980 VEITGTKGTES
-992 TETVSV
+992 VSV
-998 KLKDISSISMADTPA
+998 KLKDISSIEMTDTPT

-1020 TRYISVTAAIDSKH
+1020 TRYISVTAGIDSKH
-1034 NIGLVSRE
+1034 NIGLVSKE
-1042 VQAKLDNYKTPSG
+1042 VQSKLDDYKAPTG
-1055 YEIDMSGETESI
+1055 YEIKMGGETESI
-1067 NQAISDLVKM
+1067 NQAISDLIKM

-1111 GGLLALVLTGQ
+1111 GGLLALIITGQ

-1150 NQLRINGLSKKEA
+1150 NQLRINGLNKKDA

-1188 MALGVGMGSE
+1188 MALGVGMGAE
-1198 MSQSLAIVTIG
+1198 MSQALAIVTIG
-1209 GLAYATLLTLFVV
+1209 GLTYATLLTLFVV

>member
-1 MITINIVDRL
+1 M
-11 VGPIIKKEVKYLLP
+11 LP
-25 KFSVK
+25 KFSVR

-74 SNPEK
+74 SSPEK

-86 PIEQAVATTSGIK
+86 PIEQAVATTNGIK
-99 NVTSVSNENYSVVIM
+99 NVTSVSNENYSVVIL

-142 GVGSTTLM
+142 GVGETTLM

-162 SIDVDGMDINEV
+162 SVDVNDMNIEEV
-174 SKYVTNEVIP
+174 STYVNNEIIP

-193 SVTGVGL
+193 SVSGVGL

-207 SLDKDKIDEL
+207 SLNKNKIDEL
-217 NEKLKYS
+217 NNKLKSS
-224 VTSDLDKQ
+224 VTSELNKQ
-232 QSKLDSAKS
+232 QSQLNSAKS
-241 EIQNGKAALEEES
+241 EIQNGKAALEKQS
-254 NKQMKKLLEAS
+254 SIQMKKLLEAS

-292 ENYVVNATSTLNNTK
+292 EKYISSATTTLNDTK
-307 SKLDELKNQLNNL
+307 SKLKELKKQLNNL
-320 PEDSTVDKNQLQDD
+320 PDDSDVHKEKLQED
-334 ISSLEGVITSL
+334 IEGLEGIITSL
-345 QTAISNTSQGINAI
+345 EKAIVNAGQGISAV
-359 DSLETLKKQQQQLED
+359 DSLETLKKQQQELEN

-390 SVSEAQIESAETQ
+390 SVSESQIKSDETQ

-410 ALESADITE
+410 ALDSADITD

-426 NQILAAENFSMP
+426 NQILSAENFSMP
-438 AGYVSDDETEY
+438 AGYISDDDTEY
-449 SVKVGDKFNTI
+449 SVKVGDKFTSI

-475 DVYLKDIASVEMSDN
+475 DVHLKDIANVKVSDN
-490 SSESY
+490 SSDNY
-495 TNINGNPGVMLSFQ
+495 TNINGNAGVMLSFQ
-509 KTSTASTTN
+509 KTSTASTTK
-518 VCNEINSVSKDL
+518 VCNEINKVINDL
-530 INNNDNLHILSLM
+530 NGTNNKLHILSLM
-543 DQGIYIDFIVSSVL
+543 DQGVYIDFIVSSVL
-557 KNLVYGGILAIIVLL
+557 QNLVYGGILAILVLL

-636 NQGIGKFKAAVYGA
+636 NKGMNKFKAAVYGA
-650 RQVSGAIFASTLTTI
+650 KQVSGAIFASTLTTI

-723 DKIINTYEKLLRLCL
+723 DKIIDAYEKLLRLCL
-738 KFKPVVLCLAVGLL
+738 KFKPVVLCLSVGLL
-752 ILSAFATTKIG
+752 VLAAFATTKIG

-789 ARDIVDNVVQQVL
+789 ARDITDKVVKQVL
-802 TIDDIK
+802 TIDDVE
-808 GIGAMDS
+808 GIGAIDS
-815 SNSMSFGSSSSNNPN
+815 STSMSFGSSSNNPN

-877 GSGLNIMVKGD
+877 GSGLQIIVKGD
-888 SLDKLKDI
+888 DLDKLKDI
-896 SDDLVNMLS
+896 SDDLVNLLS
-905 DIEGTTNIDG
+905 NVEGTTNIDG
-915 GMGLNTQEERII
+915 GMGVSTKEERII
-927 INKNEA
+927 INKNKA

-944 QQVSSELSKE
+944 QQISSKLSTE
-954 TTSTTLTINSEDY
+954 TTSTTLTIDSEDY

-972 NHDSSDLN
+972 NHDTSNLE
-980 ELEDIEVKGTEG
+980 ELRNVEISGTKGTES
-992 TETVSV
+992 VSV
-998 KLKDISSISMADTPA
+998 KLKDICSIEMADTPT

-1020 TRYISVTAAIDSKH
+1020 TRYISVTAGIDSKH
-1034 NIGLVSRE
+1034 NIGLVSKE
-1042 VQAKLDNYKTPSG
+1042 VQSKLDSYKTPIG
-1055 YEIDMSGETESI
+1055 YEIEIAGETESI

-1077 IALAIAFIYLIM
+1077 IALAISFIYLIM

-1111 GGLLALVLTGQ
+1111 GGLLALIITGQ

-1150 NQLRINGLSKKEA
+1150 NQLRINGLGKKEA
-1163 LIEAGRTRIRPILMT
+1163 IVEAGRTRIRPILMT

-1188 MALGVGMGSE
+1188 MAMGVGMGAE
-1198 MSQSLAIVTIG
+1198 MTQPLAIVTIG
-1209 GLAYATLLTLFVV
+1209 GLTYATLLTLFIV

>member
-1 MITINIVDRL
+1 M
-11 VGPIIKKEVKYLLP
+11 LP
-25 KFSVK
+25 KFSVR

-55 DLLPSIDLPYVIAM
+55 DLLPSIDLPYIIAM

-74 SNPEK
+74 SSPEK

-86 PIEQAVATTSGIK
+86 PIEQAVSTTSGIK
-99 NVTSVSNENYSVVIM
+99 NVTSVSNENYSVVIL

-142 GVGSTTLM
+142 GVGATTLM
-150 QLNPDMMPVMTL
+150 QLNPDMVPIMTL
-162 SIDVDGMDINEV
+162 SIDVDNMDIQEV
-174 SKYVTNEVIP
+174 STYVNNEIIP

-193 SVTGVGL
+193 SVTGTGL

-207 SLDKDKIDEL
+207 SLNKDKIDQLNKEL
-217 NEKLKYS
+217 KSS
-224 VTSDLDKQ
+224 VTSKLDKQ
-232 QSKLDSAKS
+232 QSQLNNAKS
-241 EIQNGKAALEEES
+241 EIKNGKATLEKQS
-254 NKQMKKLLEAS
+254 NAQMKKLLEAS

-292 ENYVVNATSTLNNTK
+292 EKYITSATATLNDTK
-307 SKLDELKNQLNNL
+307 SKLKDLKEQLNNF
-320 PEDSTVDKNQLQDD
+320 PEDSAVDKEQLQED
-334 ISSLEGVITSL
+334 IANLESIITPL
-345 QTAISNTSQGINAI
+345 EKAIANAGQGIGAI
-359 DSLETLKKQQQQLED
+359 DSLETLKKQQKELES

-390 SVSEAQIESAETQ
+390 SVSESQIKSAETQ

-410 ALESADITE
+410 ALESADITN

-426 NQILAAENFSMP
+426 NQILTAENFSMP
-438 AGYVSDDETEY
+438 AGYISDDETEY
-449 SVKVGDKFNTI
+449 SVKVGDKFTSI

-475 DVYLKDIASVEMSDN
+475 DVHLKDIANIKMSDN
-490 SSESY
+490 SSNSY
-495 TNINGNPGVMLSFQ
+495 TNVNGNAGVILSFQ
-509 KTSTASTTN
+509 KTSTASTTK
-518 VCNEINSVSKDL
+518 VCNEINKVIKDL
-530 INNNDNLHILSLM
+530 NNSNDKLHILSLM
-543 DQGIYIDFIVSSVL
+543 DQGVYIDFIISSVL
-557 KNLVYGGILAIIVLL
+557 DNLIYGGILAIIVLL
-572 VFLKSIKPTI
+572 IFLKSIKPTI

-636 NQGIGKFKAAVYGA
+636 NKGMGKFKAAVYGA

-718 THPLF
+718 YHPLF
-723 DKIINTYEKLLRLCL
+723 DKIVDGYEKLLRLCL
-738 KFKPVVLCLAVGLL
+738 RFKPVVLCFSIALL
-752 ILSAFATTKIG
+752 IVAAFATTKIG
-763 TSFMPEMD
+763 TSFMPKMD

-778 INIDSDFSKEE
+778 INIDSDLPKDE
-789 ARDIVDNVVQQVL
+789 ARHITDQVVQQVL
-802 TIDDIK
+802 TIDDVE
-808 GIGAMDS
+808 GIGAMNS
-815 SNSMSFGSSSSNNPN
+815 SGTMSFGTSSNNPN
-830 NMSAYII
+830 NMSAYVI
-837 LKDDKKKSN
+837 LKDDKKKTN

-854 EKTKSLDCE
+854 EKTKSLNCE

-877 GSGLNIMVKGD
+877 GSGLKIIVKGD
-888 SLDKLKDI
+888 DLDELKKI
-896 SDDLVNMLS
+896 SDDLVGMLS
-905 DIEGTTNIDG
+905 NIEGTTDING
-915 GMGLNTQEERII
+915 GMGVTTKEEKIV
-927 INKNEA
+927 INKNKA

-944 QQVSSELSKE
+944 QQASAKLSTE

-972 NHDSSDLN
+972 NNNTSNLDKLKN
-980 ELEDIEVKGTEG
+980 VEITGTKGTESI
-992 TETVSV
+992 SV
-998 KLKDISSISMADTPA
+998 KLKDISSIEMTDTPT
-1013 SINHDNQ
+1013 SINHDSQ
-1020 TRYISVTAAIDSKH
+1020 TRYISITASIDSKH
-1034 NIGLVSRE
+1034 NIGLVSKE
-1042 VQAKLDNYKTPSG
+1042 VQSKLDDYKAPIG
-1055 YEIDMSGETESI
+1055 YEIKMGGETESI
-1067 NQAISDLVKM
+1067 NQAISDLIKM

-1111 GGLLALVLTGQ
+1111 GGLLALIITGQ

-1150 NQLRINGLSKKEA
+1150 NQLRISGLNKKDA
-1163 LIEAGRTRIRPILMT
+1163 IIEAGRTRIRPILMT

-1188 MALGVGMGSE
+1188 MALGVGMGAE
-1198 MSQSLAIVTIG
+1198 MSQALAIVTIG
-1209 GLAYATLLTLFVV
+1209 GLTYATLLTLFVV

>member
-1 MITINIVDRL
+1 M
-11 VGPIIKKEVKYLLP
+11 LP
-25 KFSVK
+25 KFSVR

-74 SNPEK
+74 SSPEK

-86 PIEQAVATTSGIK
+86 PIEQAVSTTSGIK
-99 NVTSVSNENYSVVIM
+99 NVTSVSNENYSVVIL

-120 NMDTAMLDLNGKI
+120 NMDTAMLDLNDKI

-142 GVGSTTLM
+142 GVGATTLM

-162 SIDVDGMDINEV
+162 SIDVDNMDIQEV
-174 SKYVTNEVIP
+174 STYVNNEIIP

-193 SVTGVGL
+193 SVTGTGL

-207 SLDKDKIDEL
+207 SLNKDKIDQLNKEL
-217 NEKLKYS
+217 KSS
-224 VTSDLDKQ
+224 VTSKLDKQ
-232 QSKLDSAKS
+232 QSQLNNAKS
-241 EIQNGKAALEEES
+241 EIKNGKAALEKQS
-254 NKQMKKLLEAS
+254 NTQMKKLLEAS

-292 ENYVVNATSTLNNTK
+292 EKYITSATTTLNDTK
-307 SKLDELKNQLNNL
+307 SKLKYLKEQLNDL
-320 PEDSTVDKNQLQDD
+320 PEESAVDKKQLQKD
-334 ISSLEGVITSL
+334 IASLESIITSL
-345 QTAISNTSQGINAI
+345 EKAIANAGQGIGAI
-359 DSLETLKKQQQQLED
+359 DSLETLKKQQKELES

-390 SVSEAQIESAETQ
+390 SLSESQIKSAETQ

-410 ALESADITE
+410 ALESADITN

-426 NQILAAENFSMP
+426 NQILTAENFSMP
-438 AGYVSDDETEY
+438 AGYISDDETEY
-449 SVKVGDKFNTI
+449 SVKVGDKFTSI

-469 SMDGIG
+469 SMDGVG
-475 DVYLKDIASVEMSDN
+475 DVHLKDIANVKMSDN
-490 SSESY
+490 SSDSY
-495 TNINGNPGVMLSFQ
+495 TNVNGNAGVILSFQ
-509 KTSTASTTN
+509 KTSTASTTK
-518 VCNEINSVSKDL
+518 VCNEINKVIKDL
-530 INNNDNLHILSLM
+530 NNSNDKLHILSLM
-543 DQGIYIDFIVSSVL
+543 DQGVYIDFIISSVL
-557 KNLVYGGILAIIVLL
+557 DNLIYGGILAIIVLL
-572 VFLKSIKPTI
+572 IFLKSIKPTI

-636 NQGIGKFKAAVYGA
+636 NKGMGKFKAAVYGA

-718 THPLF
+718 PHPLF
-723 DKIINTYEKLLRLCL
+723 DKIVDDYEKLLRLCL
-738 KFKPVVLCLAVGLL
+738 RFKPVVLCFSVALL
-752 ILSAFATTKIG
+752 IVAAFATTKIG
-763 TSFMPEMD
+763 TSFMPKMD

-778 INIDSDFSKEE
+778 INIDSDLPKDE
-789 ARDIVDNVVQQVL
+789 ARHITDQVVQQVL
-802 TIDDIK
+802 TIDDVK
-808 GIGAMDS
+808 GIGAMNS
-815 SNSMSFGSSSSNNPN
+815 SGTMSFGTSSNNPN
-830 NMSAYII
+830 NMSAYVI
-837 LKDDKKKSN
+837 LKDDKKKTN

-854 EKTKSLDCE
+854 EKTKSLNCE

-877 GSGLNIMVKGD
+877 GSGLKIIVKGD
-888 SLDKLKDI
+888 DLDELKKI
-896 SDDLVNMLS
+896 SDDLVGMLS
-905 DIEGTTNIDG
+905 KIEGTTDING
-915 GMGLNTQEERII
+915 GMGVTTKEEKIV
-927 INKNEA
+927 INKNKA
-933 MKYGLTVAQVF
+933 MKHGLTVAQVF
-944 QQVSSELSKE
+944 QQVSAKLSTE

-972 NHDSSDLN
+972 NNNTSNLDKLKN
-980 ELEDIEVKGTEG
+980 VEITGTKGTES
-992 TETVSV
+992 VSV
-998 KLKDISSISMADTPA
+998 KLKDISSIEMTDTPT

-1020 TRYISVTAAIDSKH
+1020 TRYISVTAGIDSKH
-1034 NIGLVSRE
+1034 NIGLVSKE
-1042 VQAKLDNYKTPSG
+1042 VQSKLDDYKAPTG
-1055 YEIDMSGETESI
+1055 YEIKMGGETESI
-1067 NQAISDLVKM
+1067 NQAISDLIKM

-1111 GGLLALVLTGQ
+1111 GGLLALIITGQ

-1150 NQLRINGLSKKEA
+1150 NQLRINGLNKKDA

-1188 MALGVGMGSE
+1188 MALGVGMGAE
-1198 MSQSLAIVTIG
+1198 MSQALAIVTIG
-1209 GLAYATLLTLFVV
+1209 GLTYATLLTLFVV

>member
-1 MITINIVDRL
+1 M
-11 VGPIIKKEVKYLLP
+11 LP
-25 KFSVK
+25 KFSVR

-74 SNPEK
+74 SSPEK

-86 PIEQAVATTSGIK
+86 PIEQAVSTTSGIK
-99 NVTSVSNENYSVVIM
+99 NVTSVSNENYSVVIL

-142 GVGSTTLM
+142 GVGATTLM

-162 SIDVDGMDINEV
+162 SIDVDNMDIQEV
-174 SKYVTNEVIP
+174 STYVNNDIIP

-193 SVTGVGL
+193 SVTGTGL

-207 SLDKDKIDEL
+207 SLNKDKIDQLNKEL
-217 NEKLKYS
+217 KSS
-224 VTSDLDKQ
+224 VTSKLDKQ
-232 QSKLDSAKS
+232 QSQLNNAKS
-241 EIQNGKAALEEES
+241 EIKNGKAALEKQS
-254 NKQMKKLLEAS
+254 NTQMKKLLEAS

-292 ENYVVNATSTLNNTK
+292 EKYITSATTTLNDTK
-307 SKLDELKNQLNNL
+307 SKLKYLKEQLNDL
-320 PEDSTVDKNQLQDD
+320 PEESAVDKKQLQKD
-334 ISSLEGVITSL
+334 IASLESIITSL
-345 QTAISNTSQGINAI
+345 EKAIANAGQGIGAI
-359 DSLETLKKQQQQLED
+359 DSLETLKKQQKELES

-390 SVSEAQIESAETQ
+390 SLSESQIKSAETQ

-410 ALESADITE
+410 ALESADITN

-426 NQILAAENFSMP
+426 NQILTAENFSMP
-438 AGYVSDDETEY
+438 AGYISDDETEY
-449 SVKVGDKFNTI
+449 SVKVGDKFTSI

-469 SMDGIG
+469 SMDGVG
-475 DVYLKDIASVEMSDN
+475 DVHLKDIANVKMSDN
-490 SSESY
+490 SSDSY
-495 TNINGNPGVMLSFQ
+495 TNVNGNAGVILSFQ
-509 KTSTASTTN
+509 KTSTASTTK
-518 VCNEINSVSKDL
+518 VCNEINKVIKDL
-530 INNNDNLHILSLM
+530 NNSNDKLHILSLM
-543 DQGIYIDFIVSSVL
+543 DQGVYIDFIISSVL
-557 KNLVYGGILAIIVLL
+557 DNLIYGGILAIIVLL
-572 VFLKSIKPTI
+572 IFLKSIKPTI

-636 NQGIGKFKAAVYGA
+636 NKGMGKFKAAVYGA

-718 THPLF
+718 PHPLF
-723 DKIINTYEKLLRLCL
+723 DKIVDGYEKLLRLCL
-738 KFKPVVLCLAVGLL
+738 RFKPVVLCFSVALL
-752 ILSAFATTKIG
+752 IVAAFATTKIG
-763 TSFMPEMD
+763 TSFMPKMD

-778 INIDSDFSKEE
+778 INIDSDLPKDE
-789 ARDIVDNVVQQVL
+789 ARHITDQVVQQVL
-802 TIDDIK
+802 TIDDVE
-808 GIGAMDS
+808 GIGAMNS
-815 SNSMSFGSSSSNNPN
+815 SGTMSFGTSSNNPN
-830 NMSAYII
+830 NMSAYVI
-837 LKDDKKKSN
+837 LKDDKKKTN

-854 EKTKSLDCE
+854 EKTKSLNCE

-877 GSGLNIMVKGD
+877 GSGLKIIVKGD
-888 SLDKLKDI
+888 NLDELKKI
-896 SDDLVNMLS
+896 SDDLVGMLS
-905 DIEGTTNIDG
+905 KVEGTTDING
-915 GMGLNTQEERII
+915 GMGVTTKEEKIV
-927 INKNEA
+927 INKNKA

-944 QQVSSELSKE
+944 QQVSAKLSTE

-972 NHDSSDLN
+972 NNNTSNLDKLKN
-980 ELEDIEVKGTEG
+980 VEITGTKGTKS
-992 TETVSV
+992 VSV
-998 KLKDISSISMADTPA
+998 KLKDISSIEMTDTPT

-1020 TRYISVTAAIDSKH
+1020 TRYISVTAGIDSKH
-1034 NIGLVSRE
+1034 NIGLVSKE
-1042 VQAKLDNYKTPSG
+1042 VQSKLDDYKAPTG
-1055 YEIDMSGETESI
+1055 YEIKMSGETESI
-1067 NQAISDLVKM
+1067 NQAISDLIKM

-1111 GGLLALVLTGQ
+1111 GGLLALIITGQ

-1150 NQLRINGLSKKEA
+1150 NQLRINGLNKKDA

-1188 MALGVGMGSE
+1188 MALGVGMGAE

-1209 GLAYATLLTLFVV
+1209 GLTYATLLTLFVV

>member
-1 MITINIVDRL
+1 M
-11 VGPIIKKEVKYLLP
+11 LP
-25 KFSVK
+25 KFSVR

-74 SNPEK
+74 SSPEK

-86 PIEQAVATTSGIK
+86 PIEQAVSTTSGIK
-99 NVTSVSNENYSVVIM
+99 NVTSVSNENYSVVIL

-142 GVGSTTLM
+142 GVGATTLM

-162 SIDVDGMDINEV
+162 SIDVDNMDIQEV
-174 SKYVTNEVIP
+174 STYVNNEIIP

-193 SVTGVGL
+193 SVTGTGL

-207 SLDKDKIDEL
+207 SLNKDKIDQLNNEL
-217 NEKLKYS
+217 KSS
-224 VTSDLDKQ
+224 VTSKLDKQ
-232 QSKLDSAKS
+232 QSQLNNAKS
-241 EIQNGKAALEEES
+241 EIKNGKAALEKQS
-254 NKQMKKLLEAS
+254 NTQMKKLLEAS

-292 ENYVVNATSTLNNTK
+292 EKYITSATTTLNDTK
-307 SKLDELKNQLNNL
+307 SKLKYLKEQLNDL
-320 PEDSTVDKNQLQDD
+320 PEESAVDKKQLQKD
-334 ISSLEGVITSL
+334 IASLESIITSL
-345 QTAISNTSQGINAI
+345 EKAIANAGQGIGAI
-359 DSLETLKKQQQQLED
+359 DSLETLKKQQKELES

-390 SVSEAQIESAETQ
+390 SLSESQIKSAETQ

-410 ALESADITE
+410 ALESADITN

-426 NQILAAENFSMP
+426 NQILTAENFSMP
-438 AGYVSDDETEY
+438 AGYISDDETEY
-449 SVKVGDKFNTI
+449 SVKVGDKFTSI

-469 SMDGIG
+469 SMDGVG
-475 DVYLKDIASVEMSDN
+475 DVHLKDIANVKMSDN
-490 SSESY
+490 SSDSY
-495 TNINGNPGVMLSFQ
+495 TNVNGNAGVILSFQ
-509 KTSTASTTN
+509 KTSTASTTK
-518 VCNEINSVSKDL
+518 VCNEINKVIKDL
-530 INNNDNLHILSLM
+530 NNSNDKLHILSLM
-543 DQGIYIDFIVSSVL
+543 DQGVYIDFIISSVL
-557 KNLVYGGILAIIVLL
+557 DNLIYGGILAIIVLL
-572 VFLKSIKPTI
+572 IFLKSIKPTI

-636 NQGIGKFKAAVYGA
+636 NKGMGKFKAAVYGA

-718 THPLF
+718 PHPLF
-723 DKIINTYEKLLRLCL
+723 DKIVDGYEKLLRLCL
-738 KFKPVVLCLAVGLL
+738 RFKPVVLCFSIALL
-752 ILSAFATTKIG
+752 IVAAFATTKIG
-763 TSFMPEMD
+763 TSFMPKMD

-778 INIDSDFSKEE
+778 INIDSDLPKDE
-789 ARDIVDNVVQQVL
+789 ARHITDQVVQQVL
-802 TIDDIK
+802 TIDDVK
-808 GIGAMDS
+808 GIGAMNS
-815 SNSMSFGSSSSNNPN
+815 SGTMSFGTSSNNPN
-830 NMSAYII
+830 NMSAYVI
-837 LKDDKKKSN
+837 LKDDKKKTN

-854 EKTKSLDCE
+854 EKTKSLNCE

-877 GSGLNIMVKGD
+877 GSGLKIIVKGD
-888 SLDKLKDI
+888 DLDELKKI
-896 SDDLVNMLS
+896 SDDLVGMLS
-905 DIEGTTNIDG
+905 KIEGTTDING
-915 GMGLNTQEERII
+915 GMGVTTKEEKIV
-927 INKNEA
+927 INKNKA

-944 QQVSSELSKE
+944 QQVSAKLSTE

-972 NHDSSDLN
+972 NNNTSNLDKLKN
-980 ELEDIEVKGTEG
+980 VEITGTKGTES
-992 TETVSV
+992 VSV
-998 KLKDISSISMADTPA
+998 KLKDISSIEMTDTPT

-1020 TRYISVTAAIDSKH
+1020 TRYISVTAGIDSKH
-1034 NIGLVSRE
+1034 NIGLVSKE
-1042 VQAKLDNYKTPSG
+1042 VQSKLDDYKAPTG
-1055 YEIDMSGETESI
+1055 YEIKMGGETESI
-1067 NQAISDLVKM
+1067 NQAISDLIKM

-1111 GGLLALVLTGQ
+1111 GGLLALIITGQ

-1150 NQLRINGLSKKEA
+1150 NQLRINGLNKKDA

-1188 MALGVGMGSE
+1188 MALGVGMGAE
-1198 MSQSLAIVTIG
+1198 MSQALAIVTIG
-1209 GLAYATLLTLFVV
+1209 GLTYATLLTLFVV

>member
-1 MITINIVDRL
+1 M
-11 VGPIIKKEVKYLLP
+11 KYLLP
-25 KFSVK
+25 KFSVR

-74 SNPEK
+74 SSPEK

-86 PIEQAVATTSGIK
+86 PIEQAVSTTSGIK
-99 NVTSVSNENYSVVIM
+99 NVTSVSNENYSVVIL

-142 GVGSTTLM
+142 GVGATTLM

-162 SIDVDGMDINEV
+162 SIDVDNMDIQEV
-174 SKYVTNEVIP
+174 STYVNNEIIP

-193 SVTGVGL
+193 SVTGTGL

-207 SLDKDKIDEL
+207 SLNKDKIDQLNKEL
-217 NEKLKYS
+217 KSS
-224 VTSDLDKQ
+224 VTSKLDKQ
-232 QSKLDSAKS
+232 QSQLNNAKS
-241 EIQNGKAALEEES
+241 EIKNGKAALEKQS
-254 NKQMKKLLEAS
+254 NTQMKKLLEAS

-292 ENYVVNATSTLNNTK
+292 EKYITSATTTLNDTK
-307 SKLDELKNQLNNL
+307 SKLKYLKEQLNDL
-320 PEDSTVDKNQLQDD
+320 PEESAVDKKQLQKD
-334 ISSLEGVITSL
+334 IASLESIITSL
-345 QTAISNTSQGINAI
+345 EKAIANAGQGIGAI
-359 DSLETLKKQQQQLED
+359 DSLETLKKQQKELES

-390 SVSEAQIESAETQ
+390 SLSESQIKSAETQ

-410 ALESADITE
+410 ALESADITN

-426 NQILAAENFSMP
+426 NQILTAENFSMP
-438 AGYVSDDETEY
+438 AGYISDDETEY
-449 SVKVGDKFNTI
+449 SVKVGDKFTSI

-469 SMDGIG
+469 SMDGVG
-475 DVYLKDIASVEMSDN
+475 DVHLKDIANVKMSDN
-490 SSESY
+490 SSDSY
-495 TNINGNPGVMLSFQ
+495 TNVNGNAGVILSFQ
-509 KTSTASTTN
+509 KTSTASTTK
-518 VCNEINSVSKDL
+518 VCNEINKVIKDL
-530 INNNDNLHILSLM
+530 NNSNDKLHILSLM
-543 DQGIYIDFIVSSVL
+543 DQGVYIDFIISSVL
-557 KNLVYGGILAIIVLL
+557 DNLIYGGILAIIVLL
-572 VFLKSIKPTI
+572 IFLKSIKPTI

-636 NQGIGKFKAAVYGA
+636 NKGMGKFKAAVYGA

-718 THPLF
+718 PHPLF
-723 DKIINTYEKLLRLCL
+723 DKIVDGYEKLLRLCL
-738 KFKPVVLCLAVGLL
+738 RFKPVVLCFSVALL
-752 ILSAFATTKIG
+752 IVAAFATTKIG
-763 TSFMPEMD
+763 TSFMPKMD

-778 INIDSDFSKEE
+778 INIDSDLPKDE
-789 ARDIVDNVVQQVL
+789 ARHITDQVVQQVL
-802 TIDDIK
+802 TINDVE
-808 GIGAMDS
+808 GIGAMNS
-815 SNSMSFGSSSSNNPN
+815 SGTMSFGTSSNNPN
-830 NMSAYII
+830 NMSAYVI
-837 LKDDKKKSN
+837 LKDDKKKTN

-854 EKTKSLDCE
+854 EKTKSLNCE

-877 GSGLNIMVKGD
+877 GSGLKIIVKGD
-888 SLDKLKDI
+888 DLDELKKI
-896 SDDLVNMLS
+896 SDDLVGMLS
-905 DIEGTTNIDG
+905 NIEGTTDING
-915 GMGLNTQEERII
+915 GMGVTTKEEKIV
-927 INKNEA
+927 INKNKA

-944 QQVSSELSKE
+944 QQVSAKLSTE

-972 NHDSSDLN
+972 NNNTSNLDKLKN
-980 ELEDIEVKGTEG
+980 VEITGTKGTKS
-992 TETVSV
+992 VSV
-998 KLKDISSISMADTPA
+998 KLKDISSIEMTDTPT

-1020 TRYISVTAAIDSKH
+1020 TRYISVTAGIDSKH
-1034 NIGLVSRE
+1034 NIGLVSKE
-1042 VQAKLDNYKTPSG
+1042 VQSKLDDYKAPTG
-1055 YEIDMSGETESI
+1055 YEIKMGGETESI
-1067 NQAISDLVKM
+1067 NQAISDLIKM

-1111 GGLLALVLTGQ
+1111 GGLLALIITGQ

-1150 NQLRINGLSKKEA
+1150 NQLRINGLNKKDA

-1188 MALGVGMGSE
+1188 MALGVGMGAE
-1198 MSQSLAIVTIG
+1198 MSQALAIVTIG
-1209 GLAYATLLTLFVV
+1209 GLTYATLLTLFVV

>member
-1 MITINIVDRL
+1 M
-11 VGPIIKKEVKYLLP
+11 LP
-25 KFSVK
+25 KFSVR

-74 SNPEK
+74 SSPEK

-86 PIEQAVATTSGIK
+86 PIEQAVSTTSGIK
-99 NVTSVSNENYSVVIM
+99 NVTSVSNENYSVVIL

-142 GVGSTTLM
+142 GVGATTLM

-162 SIDVDGMDINEV
+162 SIDVDNMDIQEV
-174 SKYVTNEVIP
+174 STYVNNEIIP

-193 SVTGVGL
+193 SVTGTGL

-207 SLDKDKIDEL
+207 SLNKDKIDQLNKEL
-217 NEKLKYS
+217 KSS
-224 VTSDLDKQ
+224 VTSKLDKQ
-232 QSKLDSAKS
+232 QSQLNNAKS
-241 EIQNGKAALEEES
+241 EIKNGKAALEKQS
-254 NKQMKKLLEAS
+254 NTQMKKLLEAS

-292 ENYVVNATSTLNNTK
+292 EKYITSATTTLNDTK
-307 SKLDELKNQLNNL
+307 SKLKYLKEQLNDL
-320 PEDSTVDKNQLQDD
+320 PEESAVDKKQLQKD
-334 ISSLEGVITSL
+334 IASLESIITSL
-345 QTAISNTSQGINAI
+345 EKAIANAGQGIGAI
-359 DSLETLKKQQQQLED
+359 DSLETLKKQQKELES

-390 SVSEAQIESAETQ
+390 SLSESQIKSAETQ

-410 ALESADITE
+410 ALESADITN

-426 NQILAAENFSMP
+426 NQILTAENFSMP
-438 AGYVSDDETEY
+438 AGYISDDETEY
-449 SVKVGDKFNTI
+449 SVKVGDKFTSI

-469 SMDGIG
+469 SMDGVG
-475 DVYLKDIASVEMSDN
+475 DVHLKDIANVKMSDN
-490 SSESY
+490 SSDSY
-495 TNINGNPGVMLSFQ
+495 TNVNGNAGVILSFQ
-509 KTSTASTTN
+509 KTSTASTTK
-518 VCNEINSVSKDL
+518 VCNEINKVIKDL
-530 INNNDNLHILSLM
+530 NNSNDKLHILSLM
-543 DQGIYIDFIVSSVL
+543 DQGVYIDFIISSVL
-557 KNLVYGGILAIIVLL
+557 DNLIYGGILAIIVLL
-572 VFLKSIKPTI
+572 IFLKSIKPTI

-636 NQGIGKFKAAVYGA
+636 NKGMGKFKAAVYGA

-718 THPLF
+718 PHPLF
-723 DKIINTYEKLLRLCL
+723 DKIVDGYEKLLRLCL
-738 KFKPVVLCLAVGLL
+738 RFKPVVLCFSVALL
-752 ILSAFATTKIG
+752 IVAAFATTKIG
-763 TSFMPEMD
+763 TSFMPKMD

-778 INIDSDFSKEE
+778 INIDSDLPKDE
-789 ARDIVDNVVQQVL
+789 ARHITDQVVQQVL
-802 TIDDIK
+802 TIEDVE
-808 GIGAMDS
+808 GIGAMNS
-815 SNSMSFGSSSSNNPN
+815 SGTMSFGTSSNNPN
-830 NMSAYII
+830 NMSAYVI
-837 LKDDKKKSN
+837 LKDDKKKTN

-854 EKTKSLDCE
+854 EKTKSLNCE

-877 GSGLNIMVKGD
+877 GSGLKIIVKGYD
-888 SLDKLKDI
+888 LDELKKI
-896 SDDLVNMLS
+896 SDDLVGMLS
-905 DIEGTTNIDG
+905 KIEGTTDING
-915 GMGLNTQEERII
+915 GMGVTTKEEKIV
-927 INKNEA
+927 INKNKA

-944 QQVSSELSKE
+944 QQVSAKLSTE

-972 NHDSSDLN
+972 NNNTSNLDKLKN
-980 ELEDIEVKGTEG
+980 VEITGTKGTES
-992 TETVSV
+992 VSV
-998 KLKDISSISMADTPA
+998 KLKDISSIEMTDTPT

-1020 TRYISVTAAIDSKH
+1020 TRYISVTAGIDSKH
-1034 NIGLVSRE
+1034 NIGLVSKE
-1042 VQAKLDNYKTPSG
+1042 VQSKLDDYKAPTG
-1055 YEIDMSGETESI
+1055 YEIKMGGETESI
-1067 NQAISDLVKM
+1067 NQAISDLIKM

-1111 GGLLALVLTGQ
+1111 GGLLALIITGQ

-1150 NQLRINGLSKKEA
+1150 NQLRINGLNKKDA

-1188 MALGVGMGSE
+1188 MALGVGMGAE
-1198 MSQSLAIVTIG
+1198 MSQALAIVTIG
-1209 GLAYATLLTLFVV
+1209 GLTYATLLTLFVV

>member
-1 MITINIVDRL
+1 M
-11 VGPIIKKEVKYLLP
+11 KYLLP
-25 KFSVK
+25 KFSVR

-74 SNPEK
+74 SSPEK

-86 PIEQAVATTSGIK
+86 PIEQAVSTTSGIK
-99 NVTSVSNENYSVVIM
+99 NVTSVSNENYSVVIL

-142 GVGSTTLM
+142 GVGATTLM

-162 SIDVDGMDINEV
+162 SIDVDNMDIQEV
-174 SKYVTNEVIP
+174 STYVNNEIIP

-193 SVTGVGL
+193 SVTGTGL

-207 SLDKDKIDEL
+207 SLNKDKIDQLNKEL
-217 NEKLKYS
+217 KSS
-224 VTSDLDKQ
+224 VTSKLDKQ
-232 QSKLDSAKS
+232 QSQLNNAKS
-241 EIQNGKAALEEES
+241 EIKNGKAALEKQS
-254 NKQMKKLLEAS
+254 NTQMKKLLEAS

-292 ENYVVNATSTLNNTK
+292 EKYITSATTTLNDTK
-307 SKLDELKNQLNNL
+307 SKLKYLKEQLNDL
-320 PEDSTVDKNQLQDD
+320 PEESAVDKKQLQKD
-334 ISSLEGVITSL
+334 IASLESIITSL
-345 QTAISNTSQGINAI
+345 EKAIANAGQGIGAI
-359 DSLETLKKQQQQLED
+359 DSLETLKKQQKELES

-390 SVSEAQIESAETQ
+390 SLSESQIKSAETQ

-410 ALESADITE
+410 ALESADITN

-426 NQILAAENFSMP
+426 NQILTAENFSMP
-438 AGYVSDDETEY
+438 AGYISDDETEY
-449 SVKVGDKFNTI
+449 SVKVGDKFTSI

-469 SMDGIG
+469 SMDGVG
-475 DVYLKDIASVEMSDN
+475 DVHLKDIANVKMSDN
-490 SSESY
+490 SSDSY
-495 TNINGNPGVMLSFQ
+495 TNVNGNAGVILSFQ
-509 KTSTASTTN
+509 KTSTASTTK
-518 VCNEINSVSKDL
+518 VCNEINKVIKDL
-530 INNNDNLHILSLM
+530 NNSNDKLHILSLM
-543 DQGIYIDFIVSSVL
+543 DQGVYIDFIISSVL
-557 KNLVYGGILAIIVLL
+557 DNLIYGGILAIIVLL
-572 VFLKSIKPTI
+572 IFLKSIKPTI

-636 NQGIGKFKAAVYGA
+636 NKGMGKFKAAVYGA

-718 THPLF
+718 PHPLF
-723 DKIINTYEKLLRLCL
+723 DKIVDGYEKLLRLCL
-738 KFKPVVLCLAVGLL
+738 RFKPVVLCFSVALL
-752 ILSAFATTKIG
+752 IVAAFATTKIG
-763 TSFMPEMD
+763 TSFMPKMD

-778 INIDSDFSKEE
+778 INIDSDLPKDE
-789 ARDIVDNVVQQVL
+789 ARHITDQVVQQVL
-802 TIDDIK
+802 TIDDVE
-808 GIGAMDS
+808 GIGAMNS
-815 SNSMSFGSSSSNNPN
+815 SGTMSFGTSSNNPN
-830 NMSAYII
+830 NMSAYVI
-837 LKDDKKKSN
+837 LKDDKKKTN

-854 EKTKSLDCE
+854 EKTKSLNCE

-877 GSGLNIMVKGD
+877 GSGLKIIVKGD
-888 SLDKLKDI
+888 DLDELKKI
-896 SDDLVNMLS
+896 SDDLVGMLS
-905 DIEGTTNIDG
+905 KIEGTTDING
-915 GMGLNTQEERII
+915 GMGVTTKEEKIV
-927 INKNEA
+927 INKNKA
-933 MKYGLTVAQVF
+933 MKHGLTVAQVF
-944 QQVSSELSKE
+944 QQVSAKLSTE

-972 NHDSSDLN
+972 NNNTSNLDKLKN
-980 ELEDIEVKGTEG
+980 VEITGTKGTES
-992 TETVSV
+992 VSV
-998 KLKDISSISMADTPA
+998 KLKDISSIEMTDTPT

-1020 TRYISVTAAIDSKH
+1020 TRYISVTAGIDSKH
-1034 NIGLVSRE
+1034 NIGLVSKE
-1042 VQAKLDNYKTPSG
+1042 VQSKLDDYKAPTG
-1055 YEIDMSGETESI
+1055 YEIKMGGETESI
-1067 NQAISDLVKM
+1067 NQAISDLIKM

-1111 GGLLALVLTGQ
+1111 GGLLALIITGQ

-1150 NQLRINGLSKKEA
+1150 NQLRINGLNKKDA

-1188 MALGVGMGSE
+1188 MALGVGMGAE
-1198 MSQSLAIVTIG
+1198 MSQALAIVTIG
-1209 GLAYATLLTLFVV
+1209 GLTYATLLTLFVV